1 MGDSDAHTPLIYVSS
16 AATQKFITDNERK
29 GKFNM
34 RKRAISWALTASM
47 VLSML
52 SGFIPGQKAYAADS
66 SKKTGKTVVET
77 EIDESTY
84 KALGLSTDIDKSK
97 AAVPYDKDNISTFAE
112 VNEVYVAAN
121 GNYRNKYTVRDGFD
135 RIGDF
140 KDRTTKV
147 NSSLGNLYGAYGFYD
162 LGKDNVKVEH
172 GGSGDSNISSNMGNV
187 LKKDSN
193 GFNGLYAT
201 SVAFDGGDGKTNYVA
216 ELRVHG
222 DKVFSPAGWKS
233 IKTVIDGKEYRGKID
248 VNIFKIAAD
257 GTRYSIATLTPTLNK
272 NSTYSDGLLYF
283 IRRYQQELDAMFE
296 IEKADLNGD
305 GFEDLLVYCGTYE
318 DRNINDQNIRYAI
331 VDVYYGKG
339 NGRFTKGNNISIPG
353 GLASNYE
360 SGTDGSWCDYGIGR
374 APVVT
379 LAGGDLEQDGRDEA
393 AVAVSGSVLNYNM
406 AKAGHMTVY
415 TYKDGGLVPIEGLN
429 EVSLGDTDGRK
440 QNYGMYAAN
449 CAFGR
454 FKYPG
459 SGAMVT
465 GLIVGGYYSSNSQY
479 VQREYEATQAAYRYV
494 YYDRL
499 TDNYVLS
506 DYHTRSLGTKSKE
519 IVKYHEVKSNEY
531 YRPVNAPMALAC
543 ADLKGM
549 NGNNEND
556 SVLFGAEVYA
566 FSLEDGGITGSEI
579 GSMSICTDQRNQGN
593 DKKKKDQVWIGD
605 VRVGCVDKD
614 AKGNNY
620 RQSFVC
626 VVGVHREKKLN
637 DKDDYYWLD
646 IATFSMDGGSPY
658 SSQEG
663 VVCQSNSR
671 QDMYGTFVSLCLPD
685 IDNDSVRLKYEGEYP
700 VYTNPEVYAILQASP
715 YFDDVQEVYEYV
727 NNGGTSYST
736 SKGSSNTVSANLSIS
751 VGAYVSSEIQLIGA
765 GEVEVELSYGASFE
779 YANTKTTEYEIT
791 YNAAGGGSDQVVLY
805 CLKYMY
811 YEYSIYDPIARKWEP
826 VVMPV
831 CLGPSTSII
840 DVADY
845 DKVARRSKG
854 LNEIYNNILN
864 NTAGDPATY
873 QTLGGKL
880 KYAYQ
885 SGGNNN
891 YSSVNASS
899 GADQTQT
906 ISVTDENEYSTEVFI
921 EANEK
926 LGAGGGGLGN
936 KVIVGVTSSQHA
948 GLGHTYVSSNGVTYS
963 GTVDNVPADC
973 TGFSFDWQLRVN
985 TAKLNSDSDSVFVI
999 GYDVKNVVRPARM
1012 PMGLSVVDTTR
1023 NSVSLEWSP
1032 SNDADYYEVCIVDAG
1047 GNYNSK
1053 AVVPYTVTD
1062 YEVKGL
1068 YSNRTYTFAVRALQA
1083 NGSKSLFS
1091 RPATA
1096 TTLQDSS
1103 NFHIT
1108 KNPDDTNTFAGGNA
1122 EFAANAVYYDGDG
1135 VNQSVGYNWQV
1146 NTDNGWRSVST
1157 GGSNP
1162 TLRLTDVS
1170 DEMDGN
1176 EYRCRVYYND
1186 ITLYTKT
1193 ATLTVNKADS
1203 KVMLLA
1209 HNDTENKDL
1218 SDGSVVRA
1226 SGSETTKVE
1235 NVTKERNLITVT
1247 SGVREYI
1254 LVSDGT
1260 NYMWK
1265 DSDEN
1270 YYPCNVSVKK
1280 DSDGYVD
1287 ESQTFKA
1294 SDVGGTAYGVS
1305 ESDFIADIDGNTYKL
1320 ASVNADDYA
1329 GEKVSYASDDVT
1341 YDRILAKWVSEDGS
1355 KNFYLL
1361 GNTSGSEDST
1371 VYYYVA
1377 DSESGSFTM
1386 TSKKT
1391 LNVSDTVKV
1400 VQTDLKSVYQTKTV
1414 RSETTGAEVTYTGD
1428 KITLSCQPKSLSGED
1443 VQGDVEFVITGPESR
1458 RIAGKYDRANGCYTA
1473 QWEPS
1478 GQGIY
1483 NVYVYFAGN
1492 KQYNDSISDSM
1503 AIYTSFEGKT
1513 NMNLTM
1519 QDNVRY
1525 GDSVKISLERVS
1537 YDNTGKLQDITDDSE
1552 YTVKIKNNKTGEF
1565 EDTDKYELANGVFIP
1580 KSIGM
1585 FQITASNGGDKTQK
1599 NINVGRAQL
1608 EIAAQDTEK
1617 SVNDSVREC
1626 EDAVITGLKA
1636 WDTDIMPQRDRDYE
1650 LGSYGVSGLLPG
1662 IYDIAVAYVKV
1673 GDQHSQV
1680 MNELEKNYIINL
1692 VKASYTLTGNVYTV
1706 TARPANTHG
1715 TVSIKYQ
1722 QPGNENSDGLTVD
1735 SGTRLPENST
1745 ITLAATPH
1753 KGYKV
1758 KSWSL
1763 NGKTVT
1769 DPQCGT
1775 SGGKACSDDQIQ
1787 MDKLKANMNV
1797 AVNFEP
1803 VYHKLTYKPDN
1814 EAHGTLKANYVT
1826 DGTIGKSFG
1835 SGANIHIEQ
1844 KVRLTAV
1851 PAAGYV
1857 LDHWTVTGED
1867 GVPETVLAED
1877 GVTNNTSLTYDAEEI
1892 SEDTLITAYFAEAQ
1906 NFKISVAPV
1915 TVGSDGKTT
1924 VTTGVDV
1931 TVKAQRVD
1939 GTVTIE
1945 SGEDGI
1951 YEVSRGDNVTIQV
1964 TVPSGLL
1971 LDGWSAADGQEL
1983 GTISADLRTMT
1994 VYDIASDLDYTVKYT
2009 APNRYKVTYGAD
2021 DDAAGVVDAVA
2032 AGGTDALV
2040 SGDKQLQGSDIVF
2053 TATPNEGYEIAY
2065 WEVNGEKVDAEAEG
2079 AGAQRYE
2086 LEYLGKDTKVVVYF
2100 YKQPVVSWTSG
2111 NDTEMTVR
2119 SGDFDLANGGCI
2131 AYASKDDLK
2140 FTFAVKRNYEI
2151 ADIKVNYAGEDVF
2164 SLAENSGEG
2173 KLAETADAESG
2184 TERYTFTWSAPADG
2198 FTGDVTVNAT
2208 YRKIA
2213 PSVKAEY
2220 SLKVI
2225 EKASAGEASGKTHG
2239 SISAD
2244 VSRKNLPSYIQIG
2257 DTISDATESKSA
2269 QITDIYRD
2277 SVITFKVVPD
2287 DGYNVKEWII
2297 NGHKLT
2303 SETENIKLYSD
2314 KKVNDTLKITVD
2326 GDSSDVT
2333 VMAGLELVGD
2343 VLTFG
2348 PETEGTGEVS
2358 AMITSTKLVLESGDM
2373 IGAASYVEFT
2383 AAAAEGYEV
2392 ADWLVNGISQGVAE
2406 KIFAYK
2412 VPKDTRVD
2420 VRAVF
2425 DRPVYKITWS
2435 ADGAGQIE
2443 AENVTADEV
2452 LEGNSAQIRGD
2463 RELKFTA
2470 DADQYMECTGFTVK
2484 TAEGTKDYTA
2494 EELGS
2499 NVFVV
2504 DKVASDIDVVA
2515 HFAKQELKSVIT
2527 FEANDAALGAVTAVY
2542 GLDEKAEITSGD
2554 SQVSGGDAV
2563 FTAAPAD
2570 GQMIEGWYL
2579 DPECTQAIEGT
2590 ELEQTTYEVK
2600 TIYTDVA
2607 VYVKFVEI
2615 PEYTVKVG
2623 TTGTGSAKITASSDG
2638 EELEIVSGEVK
2649 LKRHKD
2655 LTITVA
2661 PKDEYNTVEH
2671 WTVDGADVDSDELT
2685 YKLTDITKD
2694 AEIYAYIA
2702 PSLLVNVIFKN
2713 EDEVKKYDNI
2723 DISTGYVGED
2733 GDISGLKPINAENN
2747 LVRIGSGK
2755 DVRFAITPSDDYMIQ
2770 AWTVKYIRGG
2780 KVVKEES
2787 GTDFGFTNEIL
2798 LNDVTNSI
2806 EVSAELVDRVGYA
2819 IPVEG
2824 NYDRDNNLIE
2834 TAGGEST
2841 PETAYTIT
2849 ELTKIPDNVVFKND
2863 NGVVLDNMV
2872 RENGD
2877 ASVVITPAE
2886 GWRIRDIIIDE
2897 PENAENSEES
2907 ENIMSV
2913 QPVLAEDGTETGAY
2927 LVSDVNVTKNMEF
2940 KVDAVKLYSVTIADT
2955 EHGNIK
2961 VTKPDGTEVENG
2973 EMIDE
2978 KTVLTYTA
2986 TPDMYYDF
2994 DAWTEDAADQA
3005 ESTFEKALDGS
3016 ITVGAAFKARY
3027 AKVSIATVK
3036 NGTVTVTTA
3045 DGKKISNGQLVQ
3057 EGTDIICKAIP
3068 AKHCDLSAW
3077 GGDAKGKT
3085 GTTVKLTVT
3094 KNMNISAAFKFRYVK
3109 VAIGKTEN
3117 GSITIRTAEG
3127 KTVKNGASVIEGTV
3141 LICTAKAANSCKLG
3155 SWTGSFK
3162 STKTSVKVAANKNMK
3177 INARFVAKI
3186 PAQNTAGINK
3196 NIHAVV
3202 SGNKVTVVWGKVNKA
3217 DGYDI
3222 YAQKCYV
3229 KFDSKSLIKSVK
3241 GASATRVTISGI
3253 NGKSLAKSDMIKL
3266 RVKAYRLVN
3275 GKKKYIDN
3283 SVMLHIVT
3291 NSSKYTNIKKVLLP
3305 RKSYVLGV
3313 KQTIQLKP
3321 GFTKADASK
3330 MVLDGTHGA
3339 RYLYVCTNKNVAT
3352 VDAKGRIK
3360 AKAAGKCTVYV
3371 IAVNGTT
3378 QAVQIIVK

>member
-1 MGDSDAHTPLIYVSS
+1 
-16 AATQKFITDNERK
+16 
-29 GKFNM
+29 M

-162 LGKDNVKVEH
+162 LGEDNVKVEH

-429 EVSLGDTDGRK
+429 EVSLGDTDGGK

-479 VQREYEATQAAYRYV
+479 VQRDYEATQAAYRYV
-494 YYDRL
+494 YYDSL

-531 YRPVNAPMALAC
+531 YRPVNAPLALAC

-948 GLGHTYVSSNGVTYS
+948 GLGHTRVSSNGVTYS

-1023 NSVSLEWSP
+1023 KSVSLEWSP

-1265 DSDEN
+1265 DSNEN
-1270 YYPCNVSVKK
+1270 YYPCSVSVKK

-1525 GDSVKISLERVS
+1525 GDSVKMSLERVS

-1552 YTVKIKNNKTGEF
+1552 YTVKIKNNKTGKF

-1650 LGSYGVSGLLPG
+1650 LGSDGVSGLLPG
-1662 IYDIAVAYVKV
+1662 IYDIDVAYVKV

-1939 GTVTIE
+1939 GTVIIE

-2032 AGGTDALV
+2032 AGSADALV

-2079 AGAQRYE
+2079 ADAQRYE

-2111 NDTEMTVR
+2111 NDTEMTAK
-2119 SGDFDLANGGCI
+2119 SGDSDLANGGCI

-2198 FTGDVTVNAT
+2198 FTGDVTVNVT
-2208 YRKIA
+2208 YRKIT

-2383 AAAAEGYEV
+2383 ATAAEGYEV

-2406 KIFAYK
+2406 ETFAYK

-2443 AENVTADEV
+2443 AENVTSGETLDGESAD
-2452 LEGNSAQIRGD
+2452 IRGD
-2463 RELKFTA
+2463 RMLKFTA
-2470 DADQYMECTGFTVK
+2470 IPDQYMECTGFTVK

-2515 HFAKQELKSVIT
+2515 HFTKQELKSVIT
-2527 FEANDAALGAVTAVY
+2527 FEANDAALGTVTAVY

-2849 ELTKIPDNVVFKND
+2849 DLTKIPDNVVFKND

-2897 PENAENSEES
+2897 PENAENSEGS

-2961 VTKPDGTEVENG
+2961 VTKPDGTEVKNG

-3117 GSITIRTAEG
+3117 GSIKIKTAEG

-3141 LICTAKAANSCKLG
+3141 LICTAKAAKNCKLG

-3229 KFDSKSLIKSVK
+3229 NFNSKSLIKSVK
-3241 GASATRVTISGI
+3241 GASATRVTISSI
-3253 NGKSLAKSDMIKL
+3253 NGKSLAKFDTIKL
-3266 RVKAYRLVN
+3266 RVKAYKLVN

-3305 RKSYVLGV
+3305 QKSYVLGV
-3313 KQTIQLKP
+3313 KQTIKLKP
-3321 GFTKADASK
+3321 GYTKADASK
-3330 MVLDGTHGA
+3330 KVLDGTHGA
-3339 RYLYVCTNKNVAT
+3339 RYLYACTNKNVAT

>member
-1 MGDSDAHTPLIYVSS
+1 
-16 AATQKFITDNERK
+16 
-29 GKFNM
+29 M

-162 LGKDNVKVEH
+162 LGEDNVKVEH

-193 GFNGLYAT
+193 GFSGLYAT

-429 EVSLGDTDGRK
+429 EVSLGDTDGGK

-494 YYDRL
+494 YYDSL

-531 YRPVNAPMALAC
+531 YRPVNAPLALAC

-751 VGAYVSSEIQLIGA
+751 VGAYVSSGIQLIGA

-779 YANTKTTEYEIT
+779 YANTQTTEYEIT

-906 ISVTDENEYSTEVFI
+906 ISVTDENEYSTEVFL

-948 GLGHTYVSSNGVTYS
+948 GLGHTRVSSNGVTYS

-1023 NSVSLEWSP
+1023 KSVSLEWSP

-1218 SDGSVVRA
+1218 LDGSVVRA

-1265 DSDEN
+1265 DSNEN
-1270 YYPCNVSVKK
+1270 YYPCSVSVKK

-1443 VQGDVEFVITGPESR
+1443 VQGDVEFVITGPESK

-1525 GDSVKISLERVS
+1525 GDSVKMSLERVS

-1552 YTVKIKNNKTGEF
+1552 YTVKIKNNKTGKF

-1650 LGSYGVSGLLPG
+1650 LGSDGVSGLLPG
-1662 IYDIAVAYVKV
+1662 IYDIDVAYVKV

-1939 GTVTIE
+1939 GTVIIE

-1983 GTISADLRTMT
+1983 GTVSADLRTMT

-2032 AGGTDALV
+2032 AGSADALV

-2079 AGAQRYE
+2079 ADAQRYE

-2111 NDTEMTVR
+2111 NDTEMTAK
-2119 SGDFDLANGGCI
+2119 SGDSDLANGGCI

-2198 FTGDVTVNAT
+2198 FTGDVTVNVT
-2208 YRKIA
+2208 YRKIT

-2383 AAAAEGYEV
+2383 ATAAEGYEV

-2406 KIFAYK
+2406 ETFAYK

-2443 AENVTADEV
+2443 AENVTSGETLDGESAD
-2452 LEGNSAQIRGD
+2452 IRGD
-2463 RELKFTA
+2463 RMLKFTA
-2470 DADQYMECTGFTVK
+2470 IPDQYMECTGFTVK

-2849 ELTKIPDNVVFKND
+2849 DLTKIPDNVVFKND

-3117 GSITIRTAEG
+3117 GSITIKTAEG

-3141 LICTAKAANSCKLG
+3141 LICTAKAAKNCKLG

-3202 SGNKVTVVWGKVNKA
+3202 SGNKVTVVWGKVNRA

-3229 KFDSKSLIKSVK
+3229 NFDSKSLIKSVK

-3253 NGKSLAKSDMIKL
+3253 NGKSLAKLDMIKL
-3266 RVKAYRLVN
+3266 RVKAYKLVN

-3339 RYLYVCTNKNVAT
+3339 RYLYACTNKNVAT

>member
-1 MGDSDAHTPLIYVSS
+1 
-16 AATQKFITDNERK
+16 
-29 GKFNM
+29 M

-162 LGKDNVKVEH
+162 LGEDNVKVEH

-222 DKVFSPAGWKS
+222 DKAFSPAGWKS

-248 VNIFKIAAD
+248 VSIFKIAAD
-257 GTRYSIATLTPTLNK
+257 GTRSSIATLTPTLNK
-272 NSTYSDGLLYF
+272 NSTYGDGLLYF

-331 VDVYYGKG
+331 VDVYYGKR

-360 SGTDGSWCDYGIGR
+360 SGAGGSWCDYGIGR

-494 YYDRL
+494 YYDSL

-1162 TLRLTDVS
+1162 ALRLTDVS

-1265 DSDEN
+1265 DSNEN
-1270 YYPCNVSVKK
+1270 YYPCSVSVKK

-1294 SDVGGTAYGVS
+1294 SDVGGAAYGVS

-1320 ASVNADDYA
+1320 TSVNADDYA

-1443 VQGDVEFVITGPESR
+1443 VQGDVEFVITGPESK

-1503 AIYTSFEGKT
+1503 SIYTSFEGKT

-1525 GDSVKISLERVS
+1525 GDSVKMSLEKVS

-1650 LGSYGVSGLLPG
+1650 LRSYGVSGLLPG
-1662 IYDIAVAYVKV
+1662 IYDIDVAYVKV

-1906 NFKISVAPV
+1906 NFKISVSPV

-1939 GTVTIE
+1939 GTVIIE

-1983 GTISADLRTMT
+1983 GTVSADLRTMT

-2021 DDAAGVVDAVA
+2021 DDAAGVVDAVV

-2111 NDTEMTVR
+2111 NDTEMTAR
-2119 SGDFDLANGGCI
+2119 SGDSDLANGGCI

-2208 YRKIA
+2208 YRKIS

-2383 AAAAEGYEV
+2383 ATAAEGYEV

-2425 DRPVYKITWS
+2425 DRPVYRITWS

-2443 AENVTADEV
+2443 AENVTSGETLYGESAD
-2452 LEGNSAQIRGD
+2452 IRGD
-2463 RELKFTA
+2463 RMLKFTA
-2470 DADQYMECTGFTVK
+2470 IPDLYMECTGYTVK
-2484 TAEGTKDYTA
+2484 TSDGEKQYSAS
-2494 EELGS
+2494 ELNGD
-2499 NVFVV
+2499 VLVI
-2504 DKVASDIDVVA
+2504 DKVSSDTDVTA
-2515 HFAKQELKSVIT
+2515 HFAKKELKAVIT
-2527 FEANDAALGAVTAVY
+2527 FAANDPDLGTVSAVY
-2542 GLDEKAEITSGD
+2542 GADKKAIVSGD
-2554 SQVSGGDAV
+2554 SQIAGGDV
-2563 FTAAPAD
+2563 IFTAAPAE
-2570 GQMIEGWYL
+2570 GQMIEGWYKN
-2579 DPECTQAIEGT
+2579 PECTEAIEGT
-2590 ELEQTTYEVK
+2590 NQEQPEYSAHAV
-2600 TIYTDVA
+2600 YADLA

-2615 PEYTVKVG
+2615 PEYTVKLG
-2623 TTGTGSAKITASSDG
+2623 INGTGTADIEAESEGVKLDIA
-2638 EELEIVSGEVK
+2638 SGEVK
-2649 LKRHKD
+2649 VKRHAD
-2655 LTITVA
+2655 LKVTVR
-2661 PKDEYNTVEH
+2661 PRDVYNTVEY
-2671 WTVDGADVDSDELT
+2671 WIVDGEEVDKTELT
-2685 YKLTDITKD
+2685 YQIDDLTEDRSV
-2694 AEIYAYIA
+2694 YAYVS
-2702 PSLLVNVIFKN
+2702 PSLLVDVIFK
-2713 EDEVKKYDNI
+2713 DSDPVKKYDKI
-2723 DISTGYVGED
+2723 DIRAGYVAED
-2733 GDISGLKPINAENN
+2733 GDESGLKVINAENN
-2747 LVRIGSGK
+2747 SVRVGSGK
-2755 DVRFAITPSDDYMIQ
+2755 DVSFEITPGDDYMIQ
-2770 AWTVKYIRGG
+2770 SWTVRYMRGDR
-2780 KVVKEES
+2780 VVKEES
-2787 GTDFGFTNEIL
+2787 GKDFGFTNKIL
-2798 LNDVTNSI
+2798 LKNVTNSI
-2806 EVSAELVDRVGYA
+2806 EVSAELVDRKGYY
-2819 IPVEG
+2819 IPAEG
-2824 NYDRDNNLIE
+2824 YYNQANELVTNSAE
-2834 TAGGEST
+2834 GEAGSEA
-2841 PETAYTIT
+2841 AYTVS
-2849 ELTKIPDNVVFKND
+2849 ELTKQPDNVVFRAD
-2863 NGVVLDNMV
+2863 DGSVIDNMV
-2872 RENGD
+2872 RANGD
-2877 ASVVITPAE
+2877 ASVTITPE
-2886 GWRIRDIIIDE
+2886 NGWRIRGITVSDAVSGQE
-2897 PENAENSEES
+2897 
-2907 ENIMSV
+2907 ENIMTV
-2913 QPVLAEDGTETGAY
+2913 TPVRTEDGTETGAY
-2927 LVSDVNVTKNMEF
+2927 RVVSENVTENMTF
-2940 KVDAVKLYSVTIADT
+2940 TVDAVRLYTVNIADT
-2955 EHGNIK
+2955 QHGKITVIK
-2961 VTKPDGTEVENG
+2961 EDGTEVSNG
-2973 EMIDE
+2973 QTMDE
-2978 KTVLTYTA
+2978 GTLLTYTA
-2986 TPDMYYDF
+2986 VPDKYYDF
-2994 DAWTEDAADQA
+2994 DTWTYDAADQT
-3005 ESTFEKALDGS
+3005 ESTFEQALDGN

-3027 AKVSIATVK
+3027 AKVNIASVK
-3036 NGTVTVTTA
+3036 NGKITVTTA
-3045 DGKKISNGQLVQ
+3045 DGKKIANGQLVQ
-3057 EGTDIICKAIP
+3057 EGTVIVCKAVP

-3077 GGDAKGKT
+3077 GGDAKGKK
-3085 GTTVKLTVT
+3085 GGTVKLTVT
-3094 KNMNISAAFKFRYVK
+3094 KNMKISAAFKYRYVK
-3109 VAIGKTEN
+3109 IAIGKTVN
-3117 GSITIRTAEG
+3117 GTISVKTADG
-3127 KTVKNGASVIEGTV
+3127 KTVKNGSAIKEGTV
-3141 LICTAKAANSCKLG
+3141 IVCTAKAAKNCKLG
-3155 SWTGSFK
+3155 YWSGSFK
-3162 STKTSVKVAANKNMK
+3162 STKTSVRVAANNNMT
-3177 INARFVAKI
+3177 INAKFVAQI
-3186 PAQNTAGINK
+3186 PARDTAGINK
-3196 NIHAVV
+3196 NIQTAIT
-3202 SGNKVTVVWGKVNKA
+3202 NKSLTIKWGKVAGA
-3217 DGYDI
+3217 DGYDVFM
-3222 YAQKCYV
+3222 QNCSKKMDTKNPV
-3229 KFDSKSLIKSVK
+3229 KTVR
-3241 GASATRVTISGI
+3241 GASSNKTTITKMHGTALSKCGI
-3253 NGKSLAKSDMIKL
+3253 VKIQ
-3266 RVKAYRLVN
+3266 VKAYKLVN
-3275 GKKKYIDN
+3275 GKKKYIDK
-3283 SVMLHIVT
+3283 SVLLHIVL
-3291 NSSKYTNIKKVLLP
+3291 NSEKRTNIKKVTLA
-3305 RKSYVLGV
+3305 KKAYTMSV
-3313 KQTIQLKP
+3313 KRAVTLKP
-3321 GFTKADASK
+3321 VFTPANASK
-3330 MVLDGTHGA
+3330 LLLGAEHGPRA
-3339 RYLYVCTNKNVAT
+3339 FYYSTNTNVAI
-3352 VDAKGRIK
+3352 VDANGVVK
-3360 AKAAGKCTVYV
+3360 AKASGKCTIYV
-3371 IAVNGTT
+3371 ISISGVSSP
-3378 QAVQIIVK
+3378 VQITVR

>member
-1 MGDSDAHTPLIYVSS
+1 MPQIYVSS

-140 KDRTTKV
+140 KNRTTKV
-147 NSSLGNLYGAYGFYD
+147 NSNLGNLYGAYGFYD

-193 GFNGLYAT
+193 DFSGLYAT

-257 GTRYSIATLTPTLNK
+257 GTRSSIATLTPTLNK
-272 NSTYSDGLLYF
+272 NSTYGGGLLYF

-305 GFEDLLVYCGTYE
+305 GFDDLLVYCGTYE

-374 APVVT
+374 VPVVT

-393 AVAVSGSVLNYNM
+393 AVAVSGSVLNRNM

-415 TYKDGGLVPIEGLN
+415 KYKDGGLGPIEGLD
-429 EVSLGDTDGRK
+429 EVSLGDTDGKK

-479 VQREYEATQAAYRYV
+479 SQMEYEATQAAYRYV
-494 YYDRL
+494 YYDSL

-1270 YYPCNVSVKK
+1270 YYPCSVSVKK

-1294 SDVGGTAYGVS
+1294 SDVGGAAYGVS

-1320 ASVNADDYA
+1320 TSVNADDYA
-1329 GEKVSYASDDVT
+1329 GEKVSYVSDDVT

-1361 GNTSGSEDST
+1361 GNASGSEDST

-1377 DSESGSFTM
+1377 DSENGSFTM

-1428 KITLSCQPKSLSGED
+1428 KITLSCQPKTLSGED
-1443 VQGDVEFVITGPESR
+1443 VQGDVEFVITGPESK

-1525 GDSVKISLERVS
+1525 GDSVKMSLEKVS
-1537 YDNTGKLQDITDDSE
+1537 YDNTGKIQDITDDSE
-1552 YTVKIKNNKTGEF
+1552 YTVKIKNNKTGAF

-1608 EIAAQDTEK
+1608 EIAAQDTER
-1617 SVNDSVREC
+1617 SVNDSVRAC

-1662 IYDIAVAYVKV
+1662 IYDIDVAYVKV

-1787 MDKLKANMNV
+1787 MAKLKANMNV

-1844 KVRLTAV
+1844 KVRFTAV

-1906 NFKISVAPV
+1906 NFKISVLPV

-1983 GTISADLRTMT
+1983 GTVSADLRTMT

-2021 DDAAGVVDAVA
+2021 DDAAGVVDAVV
-2032 AGGTDALV
+2032 AGSADALA

-2079 AGAQRYE
+2079 TGAQRYE

-2111 NDTEMTVR
+2111 NDTEMTAK
-2119 SGDFDLANGGCI
+2119 SGDSDLANGGCI

-2225 EKASAGEASGKTHG
+2225 EKASAGEMSGKTHG

-2425 DRPVYKITWS
+2425 DRPVYRITWS
-2435 ADGAGQIE
+2435 ADGDGQIE
-2443 AENVTADEV
+2443 AENVTSGETLDGGSAD
-2452 LEGNSAQIRGD
+2452 IRGD
-2463 RELKFTA
+2463 RTLKFTA
-2470 DADQYMECTGFTVK
+2470 AADQYMECTGFTVK

-2499 NVFVV
+2499 SVFVV

-2527 FEANDAALGAVTAVY
+2527 FEANDNALGTVTAVY

-2563 FTAAPAD
+2563 FTAVPAE

-2579 DPECTQAIEGT
+2579 DPECTQAIDGT

-2671 WTVDGADVDSDELT
+2671 WTVDGADVDSAELT

-2723 DISTGYVGED
+2723 DISTGYVGEN

-2747 LVRIGSGK
+2747 SVRIGSGK

-2780 KVVKEES
+2780 KVVKEET
-2787 GTDFGFTNEIL
+2787 GADFGFTNEIL

-2806 EVSAELVDRVGYA
+2806 EVSAELVDRVGYG
-2819 IPVEG
+2819 IPAEG

-2849 ELTKIPDNVVFKND
+2849 DLTKIPDNVVFKND

-2872 RENGD
+2872 RKNGD

-2897 PENAENSEES
+2897 PENAENS

-3005 ESTFEKALDGS
+3005 ESTFEKALDES

-3094 KNMNISAAFKFRYVK
+3094 KNMNISATFKFRYVK

-3117 GSITIRTAEG
+3117 GSITIKTAEG

-3141 LICTAKAANSCKLG
+3141 LICTAKAANNCKLG

-3222 YAQKCYV
+3222 FAQECYV
-3229 KFDSKSLIKSVK
+3229 NFNSKSLIKSVK
-3241 GASATRVTISGI
+3241 GASATRVTISSI
-3253 NGKSLAKSDMIKL
+3253 NGKSLAKLDTIKL
-3266 RVKAYRLVN
+3266 RVKAYKLVN

-3305 RKSYVLGV
+3305 QKSYVLGV
-3313 KQTIQLKP
+3313 KQTIKLKP
-3321 GFTKADASK
+3321 GYTKADASK
-3330 MVLDGTHGA
+3330 KVLDGTHGA
-3339 RYLYVCTNKNVAT
+3339 RYLYVSTNKNVAT

>member
-1 MGDSDAHTPLIYVSS
+1 
-16 AATQKFITDNERK
+16 
-29 GKFNM
+29 M

-47 VLSML
+47 ALSML

-222 DKVFSPAGWKS
+222 DKEFSPAGWKS

-331 VDVYYGKG
+331 VDVYYGKR

-360 SGTDGSWCDYGIGR
+360 SGTGGSWCDYGIGR

-393 AVAVSGSVLNYNM
+393 AVAVSGSVQNRNM

-479 VQREYEATQAAYRYV
+479 LQMEYEATQAAYRYV
-494 YYDRL
+494 YYDSL

-519 IVKYHEVKSNEY
+519 IVKYHEVKNKEY

-906 ISVTDENEYSTEVFI
+906 ISVTDENEYSTEVFL

-948 GLGHTYVSSNGVTYS
+948 GLGHTRVSSNGVTYS

-1247 SGVREYI
+1247 SGVGEYI

-1270 YYPCNVSVKK
+1270 YYPCSVSVKK

-1320 ASVNADDYA
+1320 ISVNAADYA

-1377 DSESGSFTM
+1377 GSESGSFTM

-1443 VQGDVEFVITGPESR
+1443 VQGDVEFVITGPESK

-1525 GDSVKISLERVS
+1525 GDSVKMSLERVS

-1599 NINVGRAQL
+1599 NINVGMAQL

-1650 LGSYGVSGLLPG
+1650 LGSVGVSGLLPG
-1662 IYDIAVAYVKV
+1662 IYDIDVAYVKV

-1939 GTVTIE
+1939 GTVIIE

-1983 GTISADLRTMT
+1983 GTVSADLRTMT

-2032 AGGTDALV
+2032 AGSADALV

-2079 AGAQRYE
+2079 ADAQRYE

-2111 NDTEMTVR
+2111 NDTEMTAK
-2119 SGDFDLANGGCI
+2119 SGDSDLANGGCI

-2198 FTGDVTVNAT
+2198 FTGDVTVNVT
-2208 YRKIA
+2208 YRKIT

-2383 AAAAEGYEV
+2383 ATAAEGYEV

-2406 KIFAYK
+2406 ETFAYK

-2443 AENVTADEV
+2443 AENVTSGETLDGESAD
-2452 LEGNSAQIRGD
+2452 IRGD
-2463 RELKFTA
+2463 RMLKFTA
-2470 DADQYMECTGFTVK
+2470 IPDQYMECTGFTVK

-2515 HFAKQELKSVIT
+2515 HFTKQELKSVIT
-2527 FEANDAALGAVTAVY
+2527 FEANDAALGTVTAVY

-2655 LTITVA
+2655 LTITVT

-2671 WTVDGADVDSDELT
+2671 WTVDGVNVDSDELT

-2723 DISTGYVGED
+2723 DISTGYAGED

-2787 GTDFGFTNEIL
+2787 GADFGFTNEIL

-2849 ELTKIPDNVVFKND
+2849 DLTKIPDNVVFKND

-2961 VTKPDGTEVENG
+2961 VTKPDGTEVKNG

-3141 LICTAKAANSCKLG
+3141 LICTAKAANKCKLG

-3222 YAQKCYV
+3222 YAQECYV
-3229 KFDSKSLIKSVK
+3229 NFNSKSLVKSVK

-3253 NGKSLAKSDMIKL
+3253 NGKSLAKLDTIKL
-3266 RVKAYRLVN
+3266 RVKAYKLVN

-3339 RYLYVCTNKNVAT
+3339 RYLYACTNKNVAT

>member
-1 MGDSDAHTPLIYVSS
+1 
-16 AATQKFITDNERK
+16 
-29 GKFNM
+29 M

-162 LGKDNVKVEH
+162 LGEDNVKVEH

-222 DKVFSPAGWKS
+222 DKVFGPAGWKS

-248 VNIFKIAAD
+248 VSIFKIAAD
-257 GTRYSIATLTPTLNK
+257 GTRSSIATLTPTLNK
-272 NSTYSDGLLYF
+272 NSTYGDGLLYF

-331 VDVYYGKG
+331 VDVYYGKR

-360 SGTDGSWCDYGIGR
+360 SGTGGSWCDYGIGR

-494 YYDRL
+494 YYDSL

-1265 DSDEN
+1265 DSNEN
-1270 YYPCNVSVKK
+1270 YYPCSVSVKK

-1443 VQGDVEFVITGPESR
+1443 VQGDVEFVITGPESK

-1525 GDSVKISLERVS
+1525 GDSVKMSLERVS

-1650 LGSYGVSGLLPG
+1650 LGSDGVSGLLPG
-1662 IYDIAVAYVKV
+1662 IYDIDVAYVKV

-1906 NFKISVAPV
+1906 NFKISVSPV

-1983 GTISADLRTMT
+1983 GTVSADLRTMT

-2032 AGGTDALV
+2032 AGSADALV

-2079 AGAQRYE
+2079 ADAQRYE

-2111 NDTEMTVR
+2111 NDTEMTAK
-2119 SGDFDLANGGCI
+2119 SGDSDLANGGCI

-2198 FTGDVTVNAT
+2198 FTGDVTVNVT
-2208 YRKIA
+2208 YRKIT

-2383 AAAAEGYEV
+2383 ATAAEGYEV

-2406 KIFAYK
+2406 ETFAYK

-2443 AENVTADEV
+2443 AENVTSGETLDGESAD
-2452 LEGNSAQIRGD
+2452 IRGD
-2463 RELKFTA
+2463 RMLKFTA
-2470 DADQYMECTGFTVK
+2470 IPDQYMECTGFTVK

-2527 FEANDAALGAVTAVY
+2527 FEANDAALGTVTAVY

-2849 ELTKIPDNVVFKND
+2849 DLTKIPDNVVFKND

-3117 GSITIRTAEG
+3117 GSITIKTAEG

-3141 LICTAKAANSCKLG
+3141 LICTAKAAKNCKLG

-3202 SGNKVTVVWGKVNKA
+3202 SGNKVTVVWGKVNRA

-3229 KFDSKSLIKSVK
+3229 NFDSKSLIKSVK

-3253 NGKSLAKSDMIKL
+3253 NGKSLAKLDMIKL
-3266 RVKAYRLVN
+3266 RVKAYKLVN

-3339 RYLYVCTNKNVAT
+3339 RYLYACTNKNVAT

>member
-1 MGDSDAHTPLIYVSS
+1 
-16 AATQKFITDNERK
+16 
-29 GKFNM
+29 M

-162 LGKDNVKVEH
+162 LGEDNVKVEH

-222 DKVFSPAGWKS
+222 DKAFSPAGWKS

-248 VNIFKIAAD
+248 VSIFKIAAD
-257 GTRYSIATLTPTLNK
+257 GTRSSIATLTPTLNK
-272 NSTYSDGLLYF
+272 NSTYGDGLLYF

-331 VDVYYGKG
+331 VDVYYGKR

-360 SGTDGSWCDYGIGR
+360 SGAGGSWCDYGIGR

-494 YYDRL
+494 YYDSL

-1162 TLRLTDVS
+1162 ALRLTDVS

-1265 DSDEN
+1265 DSNEN
-1270 YYPCNVSVKK
+1270 YYPCSVSVKK

-1294 SDVGGTAYGVS
+1294 SDVGGAAYGVS

-1320 ASVNADDYA
+1320 TSVNADDYA

-1443 VQGDVEFVITGPESR
+1443 VQGDVEFVITGPESK

-1503 AIYTSFEGKT
+1503 SIYTSFEGKT

-1525 GDSVKISLERVS
+1525 GDSVKMSLEKVS

-1650 LGSYGVSGLLPG
+1650 LRSYGVSGLLPG
-1662 IYDIAVAYVKV
+1662 IYDIDVAYVKV

-1906 NFKISVAPV
+1906 NFKISVSPV

-1939 GTVTIE
+1939 GTVIIE

-1983 GTISADLRTMT
+1983 GTVSADLRTMT

-2032 AGGTDALV
+2032 TGSTDALV

-2111 NDTEMTVR
+2111 NDTEMTAR
-2119 SGDFDLANGGCI
+2119 SGDSDLANGGCI

-2208 YRKIA
+2208 YRKIT

-2225 EKASAGEASGKTHG
+2225 EKASAGESSGKTHG

-2435 ADGAGQIE
+2435 SDEGGQIK
-2443 AENVTADEV
+2443 AENMTADEV

-2849 ELTKIPDNVVFKND
+2849 DLTKIPDNVVFKND

-3094 KNMNISAAFKFRYVK
+3094 KNMNIRAAFKFRYVK

-3117 GSITIRTAEG
+3117 GSITIKTAEG

-3141 LICTAKAANSCKLG
+3141 LICTAKAVNNCKLG

-3222 YAQKCYV
+3222 YAQECYV
-3229 KFDSKSLIKSVK
+3229 NFNSKSLVKSVK
-3241 GASATRVTISGI
+3241 GASATRVTISSI
-3253 NGKSLAKSDMIKL
+3253 NGKSLAKLDTIKL
-3266 RVKAYRLVN
+3266 RVKAYKLVN

-3305 RKSYVLGV
+3305 QKSYVLGV
-3313 KQTIQLKP
+3313 KQTIKLKP
-3321 GFTKADASK
+3321 GYTKADASK
-3330 MVLDGTHGA
+3330 KVLDGRHGA
-3339 RYLYVCTNKNVAT
+3339 RYLYACTNKNVAT

>member
-1 MGDSDAHTPLIYVSS
+1 
-16 AATQKFITDNERK
+16 
-29 GKFNM
+29 M

-162 LGKDNVKVEH
+162 LGEDNVKVEH

-222 DKVFSPAGWKS
+222 DKAFSPAGWKS

-248 VNIFKIAAD
+248 VSIFKIAAD
-257 GTRYSIATLTPTLNK
+257 GTRSSIATLTPTLNK
-272 NSTYSDGLLYF
+272 NSTYGDGLLYF

-331 VDVYYGKG
+331 VDVYYGKR

-360 SGTDGSWCDYGIGR
+360 SGAGGSWCDYGIGR

-494 YYDRL
+494 YYDSL

-1265 DSDEN
+1265 DSNEN
-1270 YYPCNVSVKK
+1270 YYPCSVSVKK

-1294 SDVGGTAYGVS
+1294 SDVGGAAYGVS

-1320 ASVNADDYA
+1320 TSVNADDYA

-1443 VQGDVEFVITGPESR
+1443 VQGDVEFVITGPESK
-1458 RIAGKYDRANGCYTA
+1458 RITGKYDRANGCYTA

-1525 GDSVKISLERVS
+1525 GDSVKMSLERVS

-1650 LGSYGVSGLLPG
+1650 LGSDGASGLLPG
-1662 IYDIAVAYVKV
+1662 IYDIDVVYVKV

-1680 MNELEKNYIINL
+1680 MNELEKKYIINL

-1906 NFKISVAPV
+1906 NFKISVSPV

-1939 GTVTIE
+1939 GTVIIE

-1983 GTISADLRTMT
+1983 GTVSADLRTMT

-2021 DDAAGVVDAVA
+2021 DDAAGVVDAVV

-2111 NDTEMTVR
+2111 NDTEMTAR
-2119 SGDFDLANGGCI
+2119 SGDSDLANGGCI

-2208 YRKIA
+2208 YRKIS

-2406 KIFAYK
+2406 NIFAYK

-2443 AENVTADEV
+2443 AENVTSGETLYGESAD
-2452 LEGNSAQIRGD
+2452 IRGD
-2463 RELKFTA
+2463 RMLKFTA
-2470 DADQYMECTGFTVK
+2470 IPDLYMECTGYTVK
-2484 TAEGTKDYTA
+2484 TSDGEKQYSAS
-2494 EELGS
+2494 ELNGD
-2499 NVFVV
+2499 VLVI
-2504 DKVASDIDVVA
+2504 DKVSSDTDVTA
-2515 HFAKQELKSVIT
+2515 HFAKKELKAVIT
-2527 FEANDAALGAVTAVY
+2527 FAANDPDLGTVAAVY
-2542 GLDEKAEITSGD
+2542 GTDKKAIVSGD
-2554 SQVSGGDAV
+2554 SQIAGGDV
-2563 FTAAPAD
+2563 IFTAAPAE
-2570 GQMIEGWYL
+2570 GQMIEGWYKN
-2579 DPECTQAIEGT
+2579 PECTEAIEGT
-2590 ELEQTTYEVK
+2590 NQEQPEYSAHAV
-2600 TIYTDVA
+2600 YADLA

-2615 PEYTVKVG
+2615 PEYTVKLG
-2623 TTGTGSAKITASSDG
+2623 INGTGTADIEAESEGVKLDIA
-2638 EELEIVSGEVK
+2638 SGEVK
-2649 LKRHKD
+2649 VKRHAD
-2655 LTITVA
+2655 LKVTVR
-2661 PKDEYNTVEH
+2661 PRDVYNTVEY
-2671 WTVDGADVDSDELT
+2671 WIVDGEEVDKTELT
-2685 YKLTDITKD
+2685 YQIDDLTEDRSV
-2694 AEIYAYIA
+2694 YAYVS
-2702 PSLLVNVIFKN
+2702 PSLLVDVIFK
-2713 EDEVKKYDNI
+2713 DGDPVKKYDKI
-2723 DISTGYVGED
+2723 DIRAGYVAED
-2733 GDISGLKPINAENN
+2733 GDESGLKVINAENN
-2747 LVRIGSGK
+2747 SVRVGSGK
-2755 DVRFAITPSDDYMIQ
+2755 DVSFEITPGDDYMIQ
-2770 AWTVKYIRGG
+2770 SWTVRYMRGDR
-2780 KVVKEES
+2780 VVKEES
-2787 GTDFGFTNEIL
+2787 GKDFGFTNKIL
-2798 LNDVTNSI
+2798 LKNVTNSI
-2806 EVSAELVDRVGYA
+2806 EVSAELVDRKGYY
-2819 IPVEG
+2819 IPAEGYYNQANELVTNSVEG
-2824 NYDRDNNLIE
+2824 E
-2834 TAGGEST
+2834 AGSEA
-2841 PETAYTIT
+2841 AYTVS
-2849 ELTKIPDNVVFKND
+2849 ELTKQPDNIVFRAED
-2863 NGVVLDNMV
+2863 GSVIDNMV

-2877 ASVVITPAE
+2877 AGVTITPE
-2886 GWRIRDIIIDE
+2886 NGWRIRGITVSDAVSGQE
-2897 PENAENSEES
+2897 ENL
-2907 ENIMSV
+2907 MTV
-2913 QPVLAEDGTETGAY
+2913 TPVLAEDGTETGAY
-2927 LVSDVNVTKNMEF
+2927 RVVSENMTENMTF
-2940 KVDAVKLYSVTIADT
+2940 TVDAVRLYTVNIADT
-2955 EHGNIK
+2955 QHGKITVIK
-2961 VTKPDGTEVENG
+2961 EDGTEVSNG
-2973 EMIDE
+2973 QTVDE
-2978 KTVLTYTA
+2978 GTLLTYTA
-2986 TPDMYYDF
+2986 VPDKYYDF
-2994 DAWTEDAADQA
+2994 DTWTDDAADQT
-3005 ESTFEKALDGS
+3005 ESTFEQSLDGN

-3027 AKVSIATVK
+3027 AKVNIASVK
-3036 NGTVTVTTA
+3036 NGKITVKTA
-3045 DGKKISNGQLVQ
+3045 DGKKIANGQLVQ
-3057 EGTDIICKAIP
+3057 EGTVIVCKAVP
-3068 AKHCDLSAW
+3068 VKHCDLSAW
-3077 GGDAKGKT
+3077 GGDAKGKK
-3085 GTTVKLTVT
+3085 GGTVKLTVT
-3094 KNMNISAAFKFRYVK
+3094 KNMKISAAFKYRYVK
-3109 VAIGKTEN
+3109 IAIGKTVN
-3117 GSITIRTAEG
+3117 GTISVKTADG
-3127 KTVKNGASVIEGTV
+3127 KTVKNGSAIKEGTV
-3141 LICTAKAANSCKLG
+3141 IVCTAKAAKNCKLG
-3155 SWTGSFK
+3155 YWSGSFK
-3162 STKTSVKVAANKNMK
+3162 STKTSVRVAANNNMT
-3177 INARFVAKI
+3177 INAKFVAQI
-3186 PAQNTAGINK
+3186 PARDTAGINK
-3196 NIHAVV
+3196 NIQTAIT
-3202 SGNKVTVVWGKVNKA
+3202 NKSLTIKWGKVAGA
-3217 DGYDI
+3217 DGYDVFM
-3222 YAQKCYV
+3222 QNCSKKMDTKNPV
-3229 KFDSKSLIKSVK
+3229 KTVR
-3241 GASATRVTISGI
+3241 GASSNKTTITKMHGTALSKCGI
-3253 NGKSLAKSDMIKL
+3253 VKIQ
-3266 RVKAYRLVN
+3266 VKAYKLVN
-3275 GKKKYIDN
+3275 GKKKYIDK
-3283 SVMLHIVT
+3283 SVLLHIVL
-3291 NSSKYTNIKKVLLP
+3291 NSEKRTNIKKVTLA
-3305 RKSYVLGV
+3305 KKVYTMSV
-3313 KQTIQLKP
+3313 KQAVTLKP
-3321 GFTKADASK
+3321 VFTPANASK
-3330 MVLDGTHGA
+3330 LLLGAEHGPRA
-3339 RYLYVCTNKNVAT
+3339 FYYSTNTNVAI
-3352 VDAKGRIK
+3352 VDANGVVK
-3360 AKAAGKCTVYV
+3360 AKASGKCTIYV
-3371 IAVNGTT
+3371 ISISGVSSP
-3378 QAVQIIVK
+3378 VQITVR

>member
-1 MGDSDAHTPLIYVSS
+1 
-16 AATQKFITDNERK
+16 
-29 GKFNM
+29 M

-162 LGKDNVKVEH
+162 LGEDNVKVEH

-193 GFNGLYAT
+193 GFSGLYAT

-429 EVSLGDTDGRK
+429 EVSLGDTDGGK

-494 YYDRL
+494 YYDSL

-531 YRPVNAPMALAC
+531 YRPVNAPLALAC

-1265 DSDEN
+1265 DSNEN
-1270 YYPCNVSVKK
+1270 YYPCSVSVKK

-1320 ASVNADDYA
+1320 ISVNAADYA

-1443 VQGDVEFVITGPESR
+1443 VQGDVEFVITGPEIK

-1503 AIYTSFEGKT
+1503 SIYTSFEGKT

-1525 GDSVKISLERVS
+1525 GDSVKMSLERVS

-1552 YTVKIKNNKTGEF
+1552 YTVKIKNNKTGKF

-1599 NINVGRAQL
+1599 NINVGRTQL

-1636 WDTDIMPQRDRDYE
+1636 WDTDIMPQRDRDYK

-1662 IYDIAVAYVKV
+1662 IYDIDVAYVKV

-1939 GTVTIE
+1939 GTVIIE

-1983 GTISADLRTMT
+1983 GTVSADLRTMT

-2032 AGGTDALV
+2032 AGSADALV

-2079 AGAQRYE
+2079 ADAQRYE

-2111 NDTEMTVR
+2111 NDTEMTAK
-2119 SGDFDLANGGCI
+2119 SGDSDLANGGCI

-2164 SLAENSGEG
+2164 SLAEDSGEG
-2173 KLAETADAESG
+2173 KLAETADSESG

-2198 FTGDVTVNAT
+2198 FTGDVIVNAT

-2406 KIFAYK
+2406 NIFAYK

-2443 AENVTADEV
+2443 AENVTSGETLYGESAD
-2452 LEGNSAQIRGD
+2452 IRGD
-2463 RELKFTA
+2463 RMLKFTA
-2470 DADQYMECTGFTVK
+2470 IPDLYMECTGYTVK

-2527 FEANDAALGAVTAVY
+2527 FEANDTALGTVTAVY

-2849 ELTKIPDNVVFKND
+2849 DLTKIPDNVVFKND

-2961 VTKPDGTEVENG
+2961 VTKPDGTEVKNG

-3117 GSITIRTAEG
+3117 GSITIKTAEG

-3141 LICTAKAANSCKLG
+3141 LICTAKAAKNCKLG

-3202 SGNKVTVVWGKVNKA
+3202 SGNKVTVVWGKVNRA

-3229 KFDSKSLIKSVK
+3229 NFDSKSLIKSVK

-3253 NGKSLAKSDMIKL
+3253 NGKSLAKLDMIKL
-3266 RVKAYRLVN
+3266 RVKAYKLVN

-3291 NSSKYTNIKKVLLP
+3291 NSGKYTNIKKVLLP

-3339 RYLYVCTNKNVAT
+3339 RYLYACTNKNVAT

>member
-1 MGDSDAHTPLIYVSS
+1 
-16 AATQKFITDNERK
+16 
-29 GKFNM
+29 M

-121 GNYRNKYTVRDGFD
+121 GNYGNKYTVRDGFD

-140 KDRTTKV
+140 KNRTTKV

-193 GFNGLYAT
+193 DFSGLYAT

-248 VNIFKIAAD
+248 VSIFKIAAD

-272 NSTYSDGLLYF
+272 NSTYGGGLLYF

-305 GFEDLLVYCGTYE
+305 GFDDLLVYCGTYE

-374 APVVT
+374 VPVVT

-393 AVAVSGSVLNYNM
+393 AVAVSGSVLNRNM

-415 TYKDGGLVPIEGLN
+415 KYKDGGLGPIEGLD
-429 EVSLGDTDGRK
+429 EVSLGDTDGKK

-479 VQREYEATQAAYRYV
+479 SQMEYEATQAAYRYV
-494 YYDRL
+494 YYDSL

-1260 NYMWK
+1260 NYIWK

-1270 YYPCNVSVKK
+1270 YYPCSVSVKK

-1294 SDVGGTAYGVS
+1294 SDVGGAAYGVS

-1320 ASVNADDYA
+1320 TSVNADDYA

-1443 VQGDVEFVITGPESR
+1443 VQGDVEFVITGPESK

-1473 QWEPS
+1473 QWEPA

-1525 GDSVKISLERVS
+1525 GDSVKMSLERVS

-1608 EIAAQDTEK
+1608 EIAAQDTER
-1617 SVNDSVREC
+1617 SVNDSVRAC

-1662 IYDIAVAYVKV
+1662 IYDIDVAYVKV

-1787 MDKLKANMNV
+1787 MAKLKANMNV

-1906 NFKISVAPV
+1906 NFKISVSPV

-1945 SGEDGI
+1945 SGEDGRD
-1951 YEVSRGDNVTIQV
+1951 EVSRGDNVTIQV

-2021 DDAAGVVDAVA
+2021 DDAAGVVNAVV
-2032 AGGTDALV
+2032 AGSADALA

-2111 NDTEMTVR
+2111 NDTEMTAR
-2119 SGDFDLANGGCI
+2119 SGDSDLANGGCI

-2470 DADQYMECTGFTVK
+2470 IPDLYMECTGYTVK

-3094 KNMNISAAFKFRYVK
+3094 KNMNIRAAFKFRYVK

-3117 GSITIRTAEG
+3117 GSITIKTAEG

-3141 LICTAKAANSCKLG
+3141 LICTAKAANNCKLG

-3222 YAQKCYV
+3222 YAQECYV
-3229 KFDSKSLIKSVK
+3229 NFNSKSLIKSVK
-3241 GASATRVTISGI
+3241 GASATRVTISSI
-3253 NGKSLAKSDMIKL
+3253 NGKSLAKLDTIKL
-3266 RVKAYRLVN
+3266 RVKAYKLVN

-3305 RKSYVLGV
+3305 QKSYVLGV
-3313 KQTIQLKP
+3313 KQTIKLKP
-3321 GFTKADASK
+3321 GYTKADASK
-3330 MVLDGTHGA
+3330 KVLDGTHGA
-3339 RYLYVCTNKNVAT
+3339 RYLYACTNKNVAT

>member
-1 MGDSDAHTPLIYVSS
+1 
-16 AATQKFITDNERK
+16 
-29 GKFNM
+29 M

-162 LGKDNVKVEH
+162 LGEDNVKVEH

-222 DKVFSPAGWKS
+222 DKVFSPAGWKR

-494 YYDRL
+494 YYDSL

-531 YRPVNAPMALAC
+531 YRPVNAPLALAC

-579 GSMSICTDQRNQGN
+579 GSISICTDQRNQGN

-1265 DSDEN
+1265 DSNEN
-1270 YYPCNVSVKK
+1270 YYPCSVSVKK

-1287 ESQTFKA
+1287 ESQTFKV

-1443 VQGDVEFVITGPESR
+1443 VQGDVEFVITGPESK

-1525 GDSVKISLERVS
+1525 GDSVKMSLEKVS

-1636 WDTDIMPQRDRDYE
+1636 WDTDIMPQRDRDYV

-1662 IYDIAVAYVKV
+1662 IYDIDVAYVKV

-1787 MDKLKANMNV
+1787 MAKLKANMNV

-1814 EAHGTLKANYVT
+1814 EAHGRLKANYVT

-1915 TVGSDGKTT
+1915 TVGNDGKTT

-1983 GTISADLRTMT
+1983 GTISTDLRTMT

-2032 AGGTDALV
+2032 TGSADALA

-2079 AGAQRYE
+2079 AYAQRYE

-2111 NDTEMTVR
+2111 NDTKMTAK
-2119 SGDFDLANGGCI
+2119 SGDSDLANGGCI

-2225 EKASAGEASGKTHG
+2225 EKDSAGEASGKTHG

-2348 PETEGTGEVS
+2348 PETEETGEVS

-2373 IGAASYVEFT
+2373 IGATSYVEFT

-2425 DRPVYKITWS
+2425 DRPVYRITWS
-2435 ADGAGQIE
+2435 ADGDGQIE
-2443 AENVTADEV
+2443 AENVTSGETLDGGSAD
-2452 LEGNSAQIRGD
+2452 IRGD
-2463 RELKFTA
+2463 RTLKFTA
-2470 DADQYMECTGFTVK
+2470 IPDQYMECTGYTVR
-2484 TAEGTKDYTA
+2484 TSEGERQYSA
-2494 EELGS
+2494 SELEGD
-2499 NVFVV
+2499 VLVI
-2504 DKVASDIDVVA
+2504 DKVSSDTDVTA
-2515 HFAKQELKSVIT
+2515 HFAKKELKAVIT
-2527 FEANDAALGAVTAVY
+2527 FAANDPDLGTVAAVY
-2542 GLDEKAEITSGD
+2542 GTDKKAIVSGD
-2554 SQVSGGDAV
+2554 SQIAGGDV
-2563 FTAAPAD
+2563 IFTAAPAE
-2570 GQMIEGWYL
+2570 GQMIEGWYKN
-2579 DPECTQAIEGT
+2579 PECTEAIEGT
-2590 ELEQTTYEVK
+2590 NQEQPEYSAHAV
-2600 TIYTDVA
+2600 YSDLA

-2615 PEYTVKVG
+2615 PEYTVKLG
-2623 TTGTGSAKITASSDG
+2623 INGTGTADIEAESEGVKLDIA
-2638 EELEIVSGEVK
+2638 SGEVK
-2649 LKRHKD
+2649 VKRHAD
-2655 LTITVA
+2655 LKVTVR
-2661 PKDEYNTVEH
+2661 PRDVYNTVEY
-2671 WTVDGADVDSDELT
+2671 WIVDGEEVDKTELT
-2685 YKLTDITKD
+2685 YQIDDLTEDRSV
-2694 AEIYAYIA
+2694 YAYVS
-2702 PSLLVNVIFKN
+2702 PSLLVDVIFK
-2713 EDEVKKYDNI
+2713 DSDPVKKYDKI
-2723 DISTGYVGED
+2723 DIRAGYVAED
-2733 GDISGLKPINAENN
+2733 GDESGLKVINAENN
-2747 LVRIGSGK
+2747 SVRVGSGK
-2755 DVRFAITPSDDYMIQ
+2755 DVSFEITPGDDYMIQ
-2770 AWTVKYIRGG
+2770 SWTVRYLRGDRI
-2780 KVVKEES
+2780 VKEES
-2787 GTDFGFTNEIL
+2787 GKDFGFTNKIL
-2798 LNDVTNSI
+2798 LKNVTNSI
-2806 EVSAELVDRVGYA
+2806 EVSAELVDRKGYY
-2819 IPVEG
+2819 IPAEGYYNQANELVTNSVEG
-2824 NYDRDNNLIE
+2824 E
-2834 TAGGEST
+2834 TGSEA
-2841 PETAYTIT
+2841 AYTVS
-2849 ELTKIPDNVVFKND
+2849 ELIKQPDNVVFRAED
-2863 NGVVLDNMV
+2863 GSVIDNMV
-2872 RENGD
+2872 RANGD
-2877 ASVVITPAE
+2877 AGVTITPE
-2886 GWRIRDIIIDE
+2886 NGWRIRGITVSDAVSGQE
-2897 PENAENSEES
+2897 ENL
-2907 ENIMSV
+2907 MTV
-2913 QPVLAEDGTETGAY
+2913 TPVLAEDGTETGAY
-2927 LVSDVNVTKNMEF
+2927 RVVSENVTENMTF
-2940 KVDAVKLYSVTIADT
+2940 TVDAVRLYTVNIADT
-2955 EHGNIK
+2955 QHGKITVIK
-2961 VTKPDGTEVENG
+2961 EDGTEVSNG
-2973 EMIDE
+2973 QIVDE
-2978 KTVLTYTA
+2978 GTLLTYTA
-2986 TPDMYYDF
+2986 VPDKYYDF
-2994 DAWTEDAADQA
+2994 DTWTDDAADQT
-3005 ESTFEKALDGS
+3005 ESTFEQALDGN

-3027 AKVSIATVK
+3027 AKVNIASVK
-3036 NGTVTVTTA
+3036 NGKITVTTA
-3045 DGKKISNGQLVQ
+3045 DGEKIANGQLVQ
-3057 EGTDIICKAIP
+3057 EGTVIVCKAVP

-3077 GGDAKGKT
+3077 GGDAKGKK
-3085 GTTVKLTVT
+3085 GQTVKLKVT
-3094 KNMNISAAFKFRYVK
+3094 RAVSVSAAFKFRYVK
-3109 VAIGKTEN
+3109 VAIGKTVNGTISVKTSDGKTLRN
-3117 GSITIRTAEG
+3117 GSS
-3127 KTVKNGASVIEGTV
+3127 VKEGTV
-3141 LICTAKAANSCKLG
+3141 LVCTAKAAKNCKLG
-3155 SWTGSFK
+3155 TWSGSFTSK
-3162 STKTSVKVAANKNMK
+3162 KTSVKVAANKNMK
-3177 INARFVAKI
+3177 ISAKFVAKI

-3196 NIHAVV
+3196 NIQAA
-3202 SGNKVTVVWGKVNKA
+3202 STNKSLTIKWGKVAGA

-3222 YAQKCYV
+3222 FMQRCYLKLDTKNPV
-3229 KFDSKSLIKSVK
+3229 KVVK
-3241 GASATRVTISGI
+3241 GGSNTKAVVTKIHGTNLSKYDI
-3253 NGKSLAKSDMIKL
+3253 VKTQ
-3266 RVKAYRLVN
+3266 VKAYKIVN
-3275 GKKKYIDN
+3275 GKKKYIDTSVLLHNVLN
-3283 SVMLHIVT
+3283 SG
-3291 NSSKYTNIKKVLLP
+3291 KYTNVKTVTLAKKAYTM
-3305 RKSYVLGV
+3305 SV
-3313 KQTIQLKP
+3313 KQAVKLKP
-3321 GFTKADASK
+3321 AYKPATASK
-3330 MVLDGTHGA
+3330 KLLGADHGP
-3339 RYLYVCTNKNVAT
+3339 RVFYYSTNTNVAT
-3352 VDAKGRIK
+3352 VGANGIIR
-3360 AKAAGKCTVYV
+3360 AKASGKCTIYV
-3371 IAVNGTT
+3371 ISISGVTVP
-3378 QAVQIIVK
+3378 VQVTVR

>member
-1 MGDSDAHTPLIYVSS
+1 
-16 AATQKFITDNERK
+16 
-29 GKFNM
+29 M

-162 LGKDNVKVEH
+162 LGEDNVKVEH

-193 GFNGLYAT
+193 GFSGLYAT

-429 EVSLGDTDGRK
+429 EVSLGDTDGGK

-494 YYDRL
+494 YYDSL

-531 YRPVNAPMALAC
+531 YRPVNAPLALAC

-1265 DSDEN
+1265 DSNEN
-1270 YYPCNVSVKK
+1270 YYPCSVSVKK

-1294 SDVGGTAYGVS
+1294 SDVGGAAYGVS

-1320 ASVNADDYA
+1320 TSVNADDYA

-1443 VQGDVEFVITGPESR
+1443 VQGDVEFVITGPESK

-1503 AIYTSFEGKT
+1503 SIYTSFEGKT

-1525 GDSVKISLERVS
+1525 GDSVKMSLERVS

-1650 LGSYGVSGLLPG
+1650 LGSDGASGLLPG
-1662 IYDIAVAYVKV
+1662 IYDIDVVYVKV

-1680 MNELEKNYIINL
+1680 MNELEKKYIINL

-1906 NFKISVAPV
+1906 NFKISVSPV

-1939 GTVTIE
+1939 GTVIIE

-1983 GTISADLRTMT
+1983 GTVSADLRTMT

-2032 AGGTDALV
+2032 NGSTDALV

-2111 NDTEMTVR
+2111 NDTEMTAR
-2119 SGDFDLANGGCI
+2119 SGDSDLTNGGCI

-2164 SLAENSGEG
+2164 SLAEDSGEG
-2173 KLAETADAESG
+2173 KLAETADSESG

-2208 YRKIA
+2208 YRKIS

-2406 KIFAYK
+2406 NIFAYK

-2443 AENVTADEV
+2443 AENVTSGETLYGESAD
-2452 LEGNSAQIRGD
+2452 IRGD
-2463 RELKFTA
+2463 RMLKFTA
-2470 DADQYMECTGFTVK
+2470 IPDLYMECTGYTVK
-2484 TAEGTKDYTA
+2484 TSDGEKQYSAS
-2494 EELGS
+2494 ELNGD
-2499 NVFVV
+2499 VLVI
-2504 DKVASDIDVVA
+2504 DKVSSDTDVTA
-2515 HFAKQELKSVIT
+2515 HFAKKELKAVIT
-2527 FEANDAALGAVTAVY
+2527 FAANDPDLGTVAAVY
-2542 GLDEKAEITSGD
+2542 GTDKKAIVSGD
-2554 SQVSGGDAV
+2554 SQIAGGDV
-2563 FTAAPAD
+2563 IFTAAPAE
-2570 GQMIEGWYL
+2570 GQMIEGWYKN
-2579 DPECTQAIEGT
+2579 PECTEAIEGT
-2590 ELEQTTYEVK
+2590 NQEQPEYSAHAV
-2600 TIYTDVA
+2600 YADLA

-2615 PEYTVKVG
+2615 PEYTVKLG
-2623 TTGTGSAKITASSDG
+2623 INGTGTADIEAESEGVKLDIA
-2638 EELEIVSGEVK
+2638 SGEVK
-2649 LKRHKD
+2649 VKRHAD
-2655 LTITVA
+2655 LKVTVR
-2661 PKDEYNTVEH
+2661 PRDVYNTVEY
-2671 WTVDGADVDSDELT
+2671 WIVDGEEVDKTELT
-2685 YKLTDITKD
+2685 YQIDDLTEDRSV
-2694 AEIYAYIA
+2694 YAYVS
-2702 PSLLVNVIFKN
+2702 PSLLVDVIFK
-2713 EDEVKKYDNI
+2713 DGDPVKKYDKI
-2723 DISTGYVGED
+2723 DIRAGYVAED
-2733 GDISGLKPINAENN
+2733 GDESGLKVINAENN
-2747 LVRIGSGK
+2747 SVRVGSGK
-2755 DVRFAITPSDDYMIQ
+2755 DVSFEITPGDDYMIQ
-2770 AWTVKYIRGG
+2770 SWTVRYMRGDR
-2780 KVVKEES
+2780 VVKEES
-2787 GTDFGFTNEIL
+2787 GKDFGFTNKIL
-2798 LNDVTNSI
+2798 LKNVTNSI
-2806 EVSAELVDRVGYA
+2806 EVSAELVDRKGYY
-2819 IPVEG
+2819 IPAEGYYNQANELVTNSVEG
-2824 NYDRDNNLIE
+2824 E
-2834 TAGGEST
+2834 AGSEA
-2841 PETAYTIT
+2841 AYTVS
-2849 ELTKIPDNVVFKND
+2849 ELTKQPDNIVFRAED
-2863 NGVVLDNMV
+2863 GSVIDNMV

-2877 ASVVITPAE
+2877 AGVTITPE
-2886 GWRIRDIIIDE
+2886 NGWRIRGITVSDAVSGQE
-2897 PENAENSEES
+2897 ENL
-2907 ENIMSV
+2907 MTV
-2913 QPVLAEDGTETGAY
+2913 TPVLAEDGTETGAY
-2927 LVSDVNVTKNMEF
+2927 RVVSENMTENMTF
-2940 KVDAVKLYSVTIADT
+2940 TVDAVRLYTVNIADT
-2955 EHGNIK
+2955 QHGKITVIK
-2961 VTKPDGTEVENG
+2961 EDGTEVSNG
-2973 EMIDE
+2973 QTVDE
-2978 KTVLTYTA
+2978 GTLLTYTA
-2986 TPDMYYDF
+2986 VPDKYYDF
-2994 DAWTEDAADQA
+2994 DTWTDDAADQT
-3005 ESTFEKALDGS
+3005 ESTFEQSLDGN

-3027 AKVSIATVK
+3027 AKVNIASVK
-3036 NGTVTVTTA
+3036 NGKITVKTA
-3045 DGKKISNGQLVQ
+3045 DGKKIANGQLVQ
-3057 EGTDIICKAIP
+3057 EGTVIVCKAVP
-3068 AKHCDLSAW
+3068 VKHCDLSAW
-3077 GGDAKGKT
+3077 GGDAKGKK
-3085 GTTVKLTVT
+3085 GGTVKLTVT
-3094 KNMNISAAFKFRYVK
+3094 KNMKISAAFKYRYVK
-3109 VAIGKTEN
+3109 IAIGKTVN
-3117 GSITIRTAEG
+3117 GTISVKTADG
-3127 KTVKNGASVIEGTV
+3127 KTVKNGSAIKEGTV
-3141 LICTAKAANSCKLG
+3141 IVCTAKAAKNCKLG
-3155 SWTGSFK
+3155 YWSGSFK
-3162 STKTSVKVAANKNMK
+3162 STKTSVRVAANNNMT
-3177 INARFVAKI
+3177 INAKFVAQI
-3186 PAQNTAGINK
+3186 PARDTAGINK
-3196 NIHAVV
+3196 NIQTAIT
-3202 SGNKVTVVWGKVNKA
+3202 NKSLTIKWGKVAGA
-3217 DGYDI
+3217 DGYDVFM
-3222 YAQKCYV
+3222 QNCSKKMDTKNPV
-3229 KFDSKSLIKSVK
+3229 KTVR
-3241 GASATRVTISGI
+3241 GASSNKTTITKMHGTALSKCGI
-3253 NGKSLAKSDMIKL
+3253 VKIQ
-3266 RVKAYRLVN
+3266 VKAYKLVN
-3275 GKKKYIDN
+3275 GKKKYIDK
-3283 SVMLHIVT
+3283 SVLLHIVL
-3291 NSSKYTNIKKVLLP
+3291 NSEKRTNIKKVTLA
-3305 RKSYVLGV
+3305 KKVYTMSV
-3313 KQTIQLKP
+3313 KQAVTLKP
-3321 GFTKADASK
+3321 VFTPANASK
-3330 MVLDGTHGA
+3330 LLLGAEHGPRA
-3339 RYLYVCTNKNVAT
+3339 FYYSTNTNVAI
-3352 VDAKGRIK
+3352 VDANGVVK
-3360 AKAAGKCTVYV
+3360 AKASGKCTIYV
-3371 IAVNGTT
+3371 ISISGVSSP
-3378 QAVQIIVK
+3378 VQITVR

>member
-1 MGDSDAHTPLIYVSS
+1 
-16 AATQKFITDNERK
+16 
-29 GKFNM
+29 M

-162 LGKDNVKVEH
+162 LGEDNVKVEH

-222 DKVFSPAGWKS
+222 DKVFGPAGWKS

-360 SGTDGSWCDYGIGR
+360 SGAGGSWCDYGIGR

-494 YYDRL
+494 YYDSL

-1265 DSDEN
+1265 DSNEN
-1270 YYPCNVSVKK
+1270 YYPCSVSVKK

-1294 SDVGGTAYGVS
+1294 SDVGGAAYGVS

-1320 ASVNADDYA
+1320 TSVNADDYA

-1443 VQGDVEFVITGPESR
+1443 VQGDVEFVITGPESK

-1503 AIYTSFEGKT
+1503 SIYTSFEGKT

-1525 GDSVKISLERVS
+1525 GDSVKMSLEKVS

-1650 LGSYGVSGLLPG
+1650 LRSYGVSGLLPG
-1662 IYDIAVAYVKV
+1662 IYDIDVAYVKV

-1715 TVSIKYQ
+1715 AVSIKYQ

-1906 NFKISVAPV
+1906 NFKISVSPV

-1939 GTVTIE
+1939 GTVIIE

-1983 GTISADLRTMT
+1983 GTVSADLRTMT

-2032 AGGTDALV
+2032 TGSTDALV

-2111 NDTEMTVR
+2111 NDTEMTAR
-2119 SGDFDLANGGCI
+2119 SGDSDLANGGCI

-2208 YRKIA
+2208 YRKIS

-2383 AAAAEGYEV
+2383 ATAAEGYEV

-2425 DRPVYKITWS
+2425 DRPVYRITWS

-2443 AENVTADEV
+2443 AENVTSGETLYGESAD
-2452 LEGNSAQIRGD
+2452 IRGD
-2463 RELKFTA
+2463 RMLKFTA
-2470 DADQYMECTGFTVK
+2470 IPDLYMECTGYTVK
-2484 TAEGTKDYTA
+2484 TSDGEKQYSAS
-2494 EELGS
+2494 ELNGD
-2499 NVFVV
+2499 VLVI
-2504 DKVASDIDVVA
+2504 DKVSSDTDVTA
-2515 HFAKQELKSVIT
+2515 HFAKKELKAVIT
-2527 FEANDAALGAVTAVY
+2527 FAANDPDLGTVSAVY
-2542 GLDEKAEITSGD
+2542 GADKKAIVSGD
-2554 SQVSGGDAV
+2554 SQIAGGDV
-2563 FTAAPAD
+2563 IFTAAPAE
-2570 GQMIEGWYL
+2570 GQMIEGWYKN
-2579 DPECTQAIEGT
+2579 PECTEAIEGT
-2590 ELEQTTYEVK
+2590 NQEQPEYSAHAV
-2600 TIYTDVA
+2600 YADLA

-2615 PEYTVKVG
+2615 PEYTVKLG
-2623 TTGTGSAKITASSDG
+2623 INGTGTADIEAESEGVKLDIA
-2638 EELEIVSGEVK
+2638 SGEVK
-2649 LKRHKD
+2649 VKRHAD
-2655 LTITVA
+2655 LKVTVR
-2661 PKDEYNTVEH
+2661 PRDVYNTVEY
-2671 WTVDGADVDSDELT
+2671 WIVDGEEVDKTELT
-2685 YKLTDITKD
+2685 YQIDDLTEDRSV
-2694 AEIYAYIA
+2694 YAYVS
-2702 PSLLVNVIFKN
+2702 PSLLVDVIFK
-2713 EDEVKKYDNI
+2713 DSDPVKKYDKI
-2723 DISTGYVGED
+2723 DIRAGYVAED
-2733 GDISGLKPINAENN
+2733 GDESGLKVINAENN
-2747 LVRIGSGK
+2747 SVRVGSGK
-2755 DVRFAITPSDDYMIQ
+2755 DVSFEITPGDDYMIQ
-2770 AWTVKYIRGG
+2770 SWTVRYMRGDR
-2780 KVVKEES
+2780 VVKEES
-2787 GTDFGFTNEIL
+2787 GKDFGFTNKIL
-2798 LNDVTNSI
+2798 LKNVTNSI
-2806 EVSAELVDRVGYA
+2806 EVSAELVDRKGYY
-2819 IPVEG
+2819 IPAEG
-2824 NYDRDNNLIE
+2824 YYNQANELVTNSAE
-2834 TAGGEST
+2834 GEAGSEA
-2841 PETAYTIT
+2841 AYTVS
-2849 ELTKIPDNVVFKND
+2849 ELTKQPDNVVFRAD
-2863 NGVVLDNMV
+2863 DGSVIDNMV

-2877 ASVVITPAE
+2877 AGVTITPE
-2886 GWRIRDIIIDE
+2886 NGWRIRGITVSDAVSGQE
-2897 PENAENSEES
+2897 ENL
-2907 ENIMSV
+2907 MTV
-2913 QPVLAEDGTETGAY
+2913 TPVLAEDGTETGAY
-2927 LVSDVNVTKNMEF
+2927 RVVSENVTENMTF
-2940 KVDAVKLYSVTIADT
+2940 TVDAVRLYTVNIADT
-2955 EHGNIK
+2955 QHGKITVIK
-2961 VTKPDGTEVENG
+2961 EDGTEVSNG
-2973 EMIDE
+2973 QTVDE
-2978 KTVLTYTA
+2978 GTLLTYTA
-2986 TPDMYYDF
+2986 VPDKYYDF
-2994 DAWTEDAADQA
+2994 DTWTDDAADQT
-3005 ESTFEKALDGS
+3005 ESTFEQALDGN

-3027 AKVSIATVK
+3027 AKVNIASVK
-3036 NGTVTVTTA
+3036 NGKITVTTA
-3045 DGKKISNGQLVQ
+3045 DGKKIANGQLVQ
-3057 EGTDIICKAIP
+3057 EGTVIVCKAVP

-3077 GGDAKGKT
+3077 GGDAKGKK
-3085 GTTVKLTVT
+3085 GGTVKLTVT
-3094 KNMNISAAFKFRYVK
+3094 KNMKISAAFKYRYVK
-3109 VAIGKTEN
+3109 IAIGKTVN
-3117 GSITIRTAEG
+3117 GTISVKTADG
-3127 KTVKNGASVIEGTV
+3127 KTVKNGSAIKEGTV
-3141 LICTAKAANSCKLG
+3141 IVCTAKAAKNCKLG
-3155 SWTGSFK
+3155 YWSGSFK
-3162 STKTSVKVAANKNMK
+3162 STKTSVRVAANNNMT
-3177 INARFVAKI
+3177 INAKFVAQI
-3186 PAQNTAGINK
+3186 PARDTAGINK
-3196 NIHAVV
+3196 NIQTAIT
-3202 SGNKVTVVWGKVNKA
+3202 NKSLTIKWGKVAGAN
-3217 DGYDI
+3217 GYDVFM
-3222 YAQKCYV
+3222 QNCSKKMDTKNPV
-3229 KFDSKSLIKSVK
+3229 KTVR
-3241 GASATRVTISGI
+3241 GASSNKTTITKMHGTALSKCGI
-3253 NGKSLAKSDMIKL
+3253 VKIQ
-3266 RVKAYRLVN
+3266 VKAYKLVN
-3275 GKKKYIDN
+3275 GKKKYIDK
-3283 SVMLHIVT
+3283 SVLLHIVL
-3291 NSSKYTNIKKVLLP
+3291 NSEKRTNIKKVTLA
-3305 RKSYVLGV
+3305 KKAYTMSV
-3313 KQTIQLKP
+3313 KRAVTLKP
-3321 GFTKADASK
+3321 VFTPANASK
-3330 MVLDGTHGA
+3330 LLLGAEHGPRA
-3339 RYLYVCTNKNVAT
+3339 FYYSTNTNVAI
-3352 VDAKGRIK
+3352 VDANGVVK
-3360 AKAAGKCTVYV
+3360 AKASGKCTIYV
-3371 IAVNGTT
+3371 ISISGVSSP
-3378 QAVQIIVK
+3378 VQITVR

>member
-1 MGDSDAHTPLIYVSS
+1 
-16 AATQKFITDNERK
+16 
-29 GKFNM
+29 M

-162 LGKDNVKVEH
+162 LGEDNVKVEH

-193 GFNGLYAT
+193 GFSGLYAT

-429 EVSLGDTDGRK
+429 EVSLGDTDGGK

-494 YYDRL
+494 YYDSL

-531 YRPVNAPMALAC
+531 YRPVNAPLALAC

-1265 DSDEN
+1265 DSNEN
-1270 YYPCNVSVKK
+1270 YYPCSVSVKK

-1320 ASVNADDYA
+1320 ISVNAADYA

-1443 VQGDVEFVITGPESR
+1443 VQGDVEFVITGPEIK

-1503 AIYTSFEGKT
+1503 SIYTSFEGKT

-1525 GDSVKISLERVS
+1525 GDSVKMSLERVS

-1552 YTVKIKNNKTGEF
+1552 YTVKIKNNKTGKF

-1599 NINVGRAQL
+1599 NINVGRTQL

-1636 WDTDIMPQRDRDYE
+1636 WDTDIMPQRDRDYK

-1662 IYDIAVAYVKV
+1662 IYDIDVAYVKV

-1939 GTVTIE
+1939 GTVIIE

-1983 GTISADLRTMT
+1983 GTVSADLRTMT

-2032 AGGTDALV
+2032 AGSADALV

-2079 AGAQRYE
+2079 ADAQRYE

-2111 NDTEMTVR
+2111 NDTEMTAK
-2119 SGDFDLANGGCI
+2119 SGDSDLANGGCI

-2198 FTGDVTVNAT
+2198 FTGDVTVNVT
-2208 YRKIA
+2208 YRKIT

-2383 AAAAEGYEV
+2383 ATAAEGYEV

-2406 KIFAYK
+2406 ETFAYK

-2443 AENVTADEV
+2443 AENVTSGETLDGESAD
-2452 LEGNSAQIRGD
+2452 IRGD
-2463 RELKFTA
+2463 RMLKFTA
-2470 DADQYMECTGFTVK
+2470 IPDQYMECTGFTVK

-2527 FEANDAALGAVTAVY
+2527 FEANDAALGTVTAVY

-2849 ELTKIPDNVVFKND
+2849 DLTKIPDNVVFKND

-2986 TPDMYYDF
+2986 TPDMYYGF

-3117 GSITIRTAEG
+3117 GSITIKTAEG

-3141 LICTAKAANSCKLG
+3141 LICTAKAAKNCKLG

-3202 SGNKVTVVWGKVNKA
+3202 SGNKVTVVWGKVNRA

-3229 KFDSKSLIKSVK
+3229 NFDSKSLIKSVK

-3253 NGKSLAKSDMIKL
+3253 NGKSLAKLDMIKL
-3266 RVKAYRLVN
+3266 RVKAYKLVN

-3291 NSSKYTNIKKVLLP
+3291 NSGKYTNIKKVLLP

-3339 RYLYVCTNKNVAT
+3339 RYLYACTNKNVAT

>member
-1 MGDSDAHTPLIYVSS
+1 
-16 AATQKFITDNERK
+16 
-29 GKFNM
+29 M

-162 LGKDNVKVEH
+162 LGEDNVKVEH

-222 DKVFSPAGWKS
+222 DKVFGPAGWKS

-248 VNIFKIAAD
+248 VNISKIAAD

-283 IRRYQQELDAMFE
+283 IRRYQQELDALFE

-360 SGTDGSWCDYGIGR
+360 SGAGGSWCDYGIGR

-393 AVAVSGSVLNYNM
+393 AVAVSGSVQNRNM

-429 EVSLGDTDGRK
+429 EVSLGDTDGKK

-479 VQREYEATQAAYRYV
+479 LQMEYEATQAAYRYV
-494 YYDRL
+494 YYDSL

-519 IVKYHEVKSNEY
+519 IVKYHEVKNKEY
-531 YRPVNAPMALAC
+531 YRPVNAPLALAC

-736 SKGSSNTVSANLSIS
+736 SKGSSNTVSTNLSIS

-880 KYAYQ
+880 KYTYQ

-906 ISVTDENEYSTEVFI
+906 ISVTDENEYSTEVFL

-948 GLGHTYVSSNGVTYS
+948 GLGYTRVSSNGVTYS

-1209 HNDTENKDL
+1209 HNDTQNKDL

-1247 SGVREYI
+1247 SGVMEYI

-1270 YYPCNVSVKK
+1270 YYPCSVSVKK

-1320 ASVNADDYA
+1320 ISVNAADYA

-1377 DSESGSFTM
+1377 GSESGSFTM

-1443 VQGDVEFVITGPESR
+1443 VQGDVEFVITGPESK

-1525 GDSVKISLERVS
+1525 GDSVKMSLERVS

-1787 MDKLKANMNV
+1787 MAKLKANMNV

-1906 NFKISVAPV
+1906 NFKISVSPV

-1939 GTVTIE
+1939 GTVIIE

-1983 GTISADLRTMT
+1983 GTVSADLRTMT

-2021 DDAAGVVDAVA
+2021 DDAAGVVDAVV

-2111 NDTEMTVR
+2111 NDTEMTAK
-2119 SGDFDLANGGCI
+2119 SGDSDLANGGCI

-2140 FTFAVKRNYEI
+2140 FTFAAKRNYEI

-2208 YRKIA
+2208 YRKIS

-2257 DTISDATESKSA
+2257 DAISDATESKSA

-2383 AAAAEGYEV
+2383 ATAAEGYEV

-2443 AENVTADEV
+2443 AENVTSGETLYGESAD
-2452 LEGNSAQIRGD
+2452 IRGD
-2463 RELKFTA
+2463 RMLKFTA
-2470 DADQYMECTGFTVK
+2470 IPDLYMECTGYTVK
-2484 TAEGTKDYTA
+2484 TSDGEKQYSAS
-2494 EELGS
+2494 ELNGD
-2499 NVFVV
+2499 VLVI
-2504 DKVASDIDVVA
+2504 DKVSSDTDVTA
-2515 HFAKQELKSVIT
+2515 HFAKKELKAVIT
-2527 FEANDAALGAVTAVY
+2527 FAANDPALGTVAAVY
-2542 GLDEKAEITSGD
+2542 GADKKAIVSGD
-2554 SQVSGGDAV
+2554 SQIAGGDV
-2563 FTAAPAD
+2563 IFTAAPAE
-2570 GQMIEGWYL
+2570 GQMIEGWYKN
-2579 DPECTQAIEGT
+2579 PECTEAIEGT
-2590 ELEQTTYEVK
+2590 NQEQPEYSAHAV
-2600 TIYTDVA
+2600 YADLA

-2615 PEYTVKVG
+2615 PEYTVKLG
-2623 TTGTGSAKITASSDG
+2623 INGTGTADIEAESEGVKLDIA
-2638 EELEIVSGEVK
+2638 SGEVK
-2649 LKRHKD
+2649 VKRHAD
-2655 LTITVA
+2655 LKVTVR
-2661 PKDEYNTVEH
+2661 PRDVYNTVEY
-2671 WTVDGADVDSDELT
+2671 WIVDGEEVDKTELT
-2685 YKLTDITKD
+2685 YQIDDLTEDRSV
-2694 AEIYAYIA
+2694 YAYVS
-2702 PSLLVNVIFKN
+2702 PSLLVDVIFK
-2713 EDEVKKYDNI
+2713 DSDPVKKYDKI
-2723 DISTGYVGED
+2723 DIRAGYVAED
-2733 GDISGLKPINAENN
+2733 GDESGLKVINAENN
-2747 LVRIGSGK
+2747 SVRVGSGK
-2755 DVRFAITPSDDYMIQ
+2755 DVSFEITPGDDYMIQ
-2770 AWTVKYIRGG
+2770 SWTVRYMRGDRI
-2780 KVVKEES
+2780 VKEES
-2787 GTDFGFTNEIL
+2787 GKDFGFTNKIL
-2798 LNDVTNSI
+2798 LKNVTNSI
-2806 EVSAELVDRVGYA
+2806 EVSAELVDKKGYY
-2819 IPVEG
+2819 IPAEGYYNQANELVTNSVEG
-2824 NYDRDNNLIE
+2824 E
-2834 TAGGEST
+2834 AGSEA
-2841 PETAYTIT
+2841 AYTVS
-2849 ELTKIPDNVVFKND
+2849 ELTKQPDNVVFRAED
-2863 NGVVLDNMV
+2863 GSVIDNMV
-2872 RENGD
+2872 RANGD
-2877 ASVVITPAE
+2877 ASVTITPE
-2886 GWRIRDIIIDE
+2886 NGWRIRGITVSDAISGQE
-2897 PENAENSEES
+2897 
-2907 ENIMSV
+2907 ENIMTV
-2913 QPVLAEDGTETGAY
+2913 TPVRAEDGTETGAY
-2927 LVSDVNVTKNMEF
+2927 RVVSENVTENMTF
-2940 KVDAVKLYSVTIADT
+2940 TVDAVRLYTVNIADT
-2955 EHGNIK
+2955 QHGKITVIK
-2961 VTKPDGTEVENG
+2961 EDGTEVSNG
-2973 EMIDE
+2973 QTMDE
-2978 KTVLTYTA
+2978 GTLLTYTA
-2986 TPDMYYDF
+2986 VPDKYYDF
-2994 DAWTEDAADQA
+2994 DTWTDDAADQT
-3005 ESTFEKALDGS
+3005 ESTFEQALDGN

-3027 AKVSIATVK
+3027 AKVNIASVK
-3036 NGTVTVTTA
+3036 NGKITVTTA
-3045 DGKKISNGQLVQ
+3045 DGKKIANGQLVQ
-3057 EGTDIICKAIP
+3057 EGTVIVCKAVP

-3077 GGDAKGKT
+3077 GGDAKGKK
-3085 GTTVKLTVT
+3085 GGTVKLTVT
-3094 KNMNISAAFKFRYVK
+3094 KNMKISAAFKYRYVK
-3109 VAIGKTEN
+3109 IAIGKTVN
-3117 GSITIRTAEG
+3117 GTISVKTADG
-3127 KTVKNGASVIEGTV
+3127 KTVKNGSAIKEGTV
-3141 LICTAKAANSCKLG
+3141 IVCTAKAAKNCKLG
-3155 SWTGSFK
+3155 YWSGSFK
-3162 STKTSVKVAANKNMK
+3162 STKTSVRVAANNNMT
-3177 INARFVAKI
+3177 INAKFVAQI
-3186 PAQNTAGINK
+3186 PARDTAGINK
-3196 NIHAVV
+3196 NIQTAIT
-3202 SGNKVTVVWGKVNKA
+3202 NKSLTIKWGKVAGAN
-3217 DGYDI
+3217 GYDVFM
-3222 YAQKCYV
+3222 QNCSKKMDTKNPV
-3229 KFDSKSLIKSVK
+3229 KTVR
-3241 GASATRVTISGI
+3241 GASSNKTTITKMHGTALSKCGI
-3253 NGKSLAKSDMIKL
+3253 VKIQ
-3266 RVKAYRLVN
+3266 VKAYKLVN
-3275 GKKKYIDN
+3275 GKKKYIDK
-3283 SVMLHIVT
+3283 SVLLHIVL
-3291 NSSKYTNIKKVLLP
+3291 NSEKRTNIKKVTLA
-3305 RKSYVLGV
+3305 KKVYTMSV
-3313 KQTIQLKP
+3313 KQAVTLKP
-3321 GFTKADASK
+3321 VFTPANASK
-3330 MVLDGTHGA
+3330 LLLGAEHGPRA
-3339 RYLYVCTNKNVAT
+3339 FYYSTNTNVAI
-3352 VDAKGRIK
+3352 VDANGVVK
-3360 AKAAGKCTVYV
+3360 AKASGKCTIYV
-3371 IAVNGTT
+3371 ISISGVSSP
-3378 QAVQIIVK
+3378 VQITVR

>member
-1 MGDSDAHTPLIYVSS
+1 
-16 AATQKFITDNERK
+16 
-29 GKFNM
+29 M

-248 VNIFKIAAD
+248 VSIFKIAAD
-257 GTRYSIATLTPTLNK
+257 GTRSSIATLTPTLNK
-272 NSTYSDGLLYF
+272 NSTYGDGLLYF

-494 YYDRL
+494 YYDSL

-880 KYAYQ
+880 KYTYQ

-906 ISVTDENEYSTEVFI
+906 ISVTDENEYSTEVFL

-948 GLGHTYVSSNGVTYS
+948 GLGYTRVSSNGVTYS

-1235 NVTKERNLITVT
+1235 NVTKERNLITVA

-1270 YYPCNVSVKK
+1270 YYPCSVSVKK

-1320 ASVNADDYA
+1320 ISVNAADYA

-1377 DSESGSFTM
+1377 GSESGSFTM

-1443 VQGDVEFVITGPESR
+1443 VQGDVEFVITGPESK

-1525 GDSVKISLERVS
+1525 GDSVKMSLERVS

-1599 NINVGRAQL
+1599 NINVGMAQL

-1650 LGSYGVSGLLPG
+1650 LGSVGVSGLLPG
-1662 IYDIAVAYVKV
+1662 IYDIDVAYVKV

-1787 MDKLKANMNV
+1787 MAKLKANMNV

-1906 NFKISVAPV
+1906 NFKISVSPV

-2032 AGGTDALV
+2032 AGSTDALV

-2053 TATPNEGYEIAY
+2053 TATPNEGYEVAY

-2079 AGAQRYE
+2079 TGAQRYE

-2100 YKQPVVSWTSG
+2100 YKQLVVSWTSG
-2111 NDTEMTVR
+2111 NDTEMTAK
-2119 SGDFDLANGGCI
+2119 SGDSDLANGGYI

-2140 FTFAVKRNYEI
+2140 FSFAVKRSYEI

-2164 SLAENSGEG
+2164 SLAEDSGEG
-2173 KLAETADAESG
+2173 KLTETADAESG

-2208 YRKIA
+2208 YRKIT

-2225 EKASAGEASGKTHG
+2225 EKASAGESSGKTHG

-2435 ADGAGQIE
+2435 SDEGGQIK
-2443 AENVTADEV
+2443 AENMTADEV

-2819 IPVEG
+2819 IPVGG

-3094 KNMNISAAFKFRYVK
+3094 KNMNIRAAFKFRYVK

-3117 GSITIRTAEG
+3117 GSITIKTAEG

-3141 LICTAKAANSCKLG
+3141 LICTAKAANNCKLG

-3222 YAQKCYV
+3222 YAQECYV
-3229 KFDSKSLIKSVK
+3229 NFNSKSLIKSVK
-3241 GASATRVTISGI
+3241 GASATRVTISSI
-3253 NGKSLAKSDMIKL
+3253 NGKSLAKLDTIKL
-3266 RVKAYRLVN
+3266 RVKAYKLVN

-3305 RKSYVLGV
+3305 QKSYVLGV
-3313 KQTIQLKP
+3313 KQTIKLKP
-3321 GFTKADASK
+3321 GYTKADASK
-3330 MVLDGTHGA
+3330 KVLDGTHGA
-3339 RYLYVCTNKNVAT
+3339 RYLYACTNKNVAT

>member
-1 MGDSDAHTPLIYVSS
+1 
-16 AATQKFITDNERK
+16 
-29 GKFNM
+29 M

-162 LGKDNVKVEH
+162 LGEDNVKVEH

-193 GFNGLYAT
+193 GFDGLYAT

-222 DKVFSPAGWKS
+222 DKVFGPAGWKS

-429 EVSLGDTDGRK
+429 EVSLGDTDGGK

-494 YYDRL
+494 YYDSL

-531 YRPVNAPMALAC
+531 YRPVNAPLALAC

-1265 DSDEN
+1265 DSNEN
-1270 YYPCNVSVKK
+1270 YYPCSVSVKK

-1294 SDVGGTAYGVS
+1294 SDVGGAAYGVS

-1320 ASVNADDYA
+1320 TSVNADDYA

-1428 KITLSCQPKSLSGED
+1428 KITLSCQPKSLSGEN

-1525 GDSVKISLERVS
+1525 GDSVKMSLERVS

-1552 YTVKIKNNKTGEF
+1552 YTVKIKNNKTGKF

-1650 LGSYGVSGLLPG
+1650 LGSDGVSGLLPG
-1662 IYDIAVAYVKV
+1662 IYDIDVAYVKV

-1939 GTVTIE
+1939 GTVIIE

-1983 GTISADLRTMT
+1983 GTVSADLRTMT

-2032 AGGTDALV
+2032 AGSADALV

-2079 AGAQRYE
+2079 ADAQRYE

-2111 NDTEMTVR
+2111 NDTEMTAK
-2119 SGDFDLANGGCI
+2119 SGDSDLANGGCI

-2198 FTGDVTVNAT
+2198 FTGDVTVNVT
-2208 YRKIA
+2208 YRKIT

-2383 AAAAEGYEV
+2383 ATAAEGYEV

-2406 KIFAYK
+2406 ETFAYK

-2443 AENVTADEV
+2443 AENVTSGETLDGESAD
-2452 LEGNSAQIRGD
+2452 IRGD
-2463 RELKFTA
+2463 RMLKFTA
-2470 DADQYMECTGFTVK
+2470 IPDQYMECTGFTVK

-2515 HFAKQELKSVIT
+2515 HFTKQELKSVIT
-2527 FEANDAALGAVTAVY
+2527 FEANDAALGTVTAVY

-2655 LTITVA
+2655 LTITVT

-2671 WTVDGADVDSDELT
+2671 WTVDGVDVDSDELT

-2849 ELTKIPDNVVFKND
+2849 DLTKIPDNVVFKND

-2897 PENAENSEES
+2897 PENAENSEGS

-3117 GSITIRTAEG
+3117 GSITIKTAEG

-3141 LICTAKAANSCKLG
+3141 LICTAKAAKNCKLG

-3202 SGNKVTVVWGKVNKA
+3202 SGNKVTVVWGKVNRA

-3229 KFDSKSLIKSVK
+3229 NFDSKSLIKSVK

-3253 NGKSLAKSDMIKL
+3253 NGKSLAKLDMIKL
-3266 RVKAYRLVN
+3266 RVKAYKLVN

-3291 NSSKYTNIKKVLLP
+3291 NSGKYTNIKKVLLP

-3339 RYLYVCTNKNVAT
+3339 RYLYACTNKNVAT

>member
-1 MGDSDAHTPLIYVSS
+1 
-16 AATQKFITDNERK
+16 
-29 GKFNM
+29 M

-162 LGKDNVKVEH
+162 LGEDNVKVEH

-193 GFNGLYAT
+193 GFSGLYAT

-429 EVSLGDTDGRK
+429 EVSLGDTDGGK

-494 YYDRL
+494 YYDSL

-531 YRPVNAPMALAC
+531 YRPVNAPLALAC

-779 YANTKTTEYEIT
+779 YANTQTTEYEIT

-906 ISVTDENEYSTEVFI
+906 ISVTDENEYSTEVFL

-948 GLGHTYVSSNGVTYS
+948 GLGHTRVSSNGVTYS

-1023 NSVSLEWSP
+1023 KSVSLEWSP

-1270 YYPCNVSVKK
+1270 YYPCSVSVKK

-1294 SDVGGTAYGVS
+1294 SDVGGAAYGVS

-1320 ASVNADDYA
+1320 TSVNADDYA
-1329 GEKVSYASDDVT
+1329 GEKVSYASDDVI

-1428 KITLSCQPKSLSGED
+1428 KITLSCQPKSLSGEN

-1525 GDSVKISLERVS
+1525 GDSVKMSLERVS

-1552 YTVKIKNNKTGEF
+1552 YTVKIKNNKTGKF

-1650 LGSYGVSGLLPG
+1650 LGSDGVSGLLPG
-1662 IYDIAVAYVKV
+1662 IYDIDVAYVKV

-1939 GTVTIE
+1939 GTVIIE

-1983 GTISADLRTMT
+1983 GTVSADLRTMT

-2032 AGGTDALV
+2032 AGSADALV

-2079 AGAQRYE
+2079 ADAQRYE

-2111 NDTEMTVR
+2111 NDTEMTAK
-2119 SGDFDLANGGCI
+2119 SGDSDLANGGCI

-2198 FTGDVTVNAT
+2198 FTGDVTVNVT
-2208 YRKIA
+2208 YRKIT

-2383 AAAAEGYEV
+2383 ATAAEGYEV

-2406 KIFAYK
+2406 ETFAYK

-2443 AENVTADEV
+2443 AENVTSGETLDGESAD
-2452 LEGNSAQIRGD
+2452 IRGD
-2463 RELKFTA
+2463 RMLKFTA
-2470 DADQYMECTGFTVK
+2470 IPDQYMECTGFTVK

-2515 HFAKQELKSVIT
+2515 HFTKQELKSVIT
-2527 FEANDAALGAVTAVY
+2527 FEANDAALGTVTAVY

-2655 LTITVA
+2655 LTITVT

-2723 DISTGYVGED
+2723 DISTGYAGED

-2787 GTDFGFTNEIL
+2787 GADFGFTNEIL

-2849 ELTKIPDNVVFKND
+2849 DLTKIPDNVVFKND

-2961 VTKPDGTEVENG
+2961 VTKPDGTEVKNG

-3005 ESTFEKALDGS
+3005 ESTFEKALDES
-3016 ITVGAAFKARY
+3016 ITVGAAFKSRY

-3117 GSITIRTAEG
+3117 GSITIKTAEG

-3141 LICTAKAANSCKLG
+3141 LICTAKAANNCKLG

-3229 KFDSKSLIKSVK
+3229 NFGSKSLVKSVK
-3241 GASATRVTISGI
+3241 GASATRVTISRI
-3253 NGKSLAKSDMIKL
+3253 NGKSLAKLDTIKL
-3266 RVKAYRLVN
+3266 RVKAYKLVN

-3305 RKSYVLGV
+3305 QKSYVLGV

-3321 GFTKADASK
+3321 GYTKADASK

-3339 RYLYVCTNKNVAT
+3339 RYLYACTNKNVAT

>member
-1 MGDSDAHTPLIYVSS
+1 
-16 AATQKFITDNERK
+16 
-29 GKFNM
+29 M
-34 RKRAISWALTASM
+34 RKRAISWALAASM

-162 LGKDNVKVEH
+162 LGEDNVKVEH

-248 VNIFKIAAD
+248 VSIFKIAAD
-257 GTRYSIATLTPTLNK
+257 GTRSSIATLTPTLNK
-272 NSTYSDGLLYF
+272 NSTYGGGLLYF

-305 GFEDLLVYCGTYE
+305 GFDDLLVYCGTYE

-374 APVVT
+374 VPVVT

-415 TYKDGGLVPIEGLN
+415 KYKDGGLGPIEGLD
-429 EVSLGDTDGRK
+429 EVSLGDTDGKK

-479 VQREYEATQAAYRYV
+479 SQMEYEATQAAYRYV
-494 YYDRL
+494 YYDSL

-519 IVKYHEVKSNEY
+519 IVKYHEVKDNEY
-531 YRPVNAPMALAC
+531 YRPVNAPLALAC

-700 VYTNPEVYAILQASP
+700 VYTNPEVYAVLQASP

-736 SKGSSNTVSANLSIS
+736 SKGSSNTVSTNLSIS
-751 VGAYVSSEIQLIGA
+751 VGAYVSSEVQLIGA

-779 YANTKTTEYEIT
+779 YANTQTTEYEIT

-854 LNEIYNNILN
+854 LNEIYNNILY

-880 KYAYQ
+880 KYTYQ

-906 ISVTDENEYSTEVFI
+906 IAVTDENEYSTEVFL

-948 GLGHTYVSSNGVTYS
+948 GLGYTRVSSNGVTYS

-1023 NSVSLEWSP
+1023 NSVSLEWTP

-1186 ITLYTKT
+1186 ITLYTRT

-1203 KVMLLA
+1203 KVTLLA
-1209 HNDTENKDL
+1209 HNDTQNTDL

-1254 LVSDGT
+1254 LVSNGT

-1270 YYPCNVSVKK
+1270 YYPCSVSVKK

-1294 SDVGGTAYGVS
+1294 SDVGGTAYSVS

-1320 ASVNADDYA
+1320 TSVNAADYA
-1329 GEKVSYASDDVT
+1329 GENVSYVSDDVT

-1361 GNTSGSEDST
+1361 GNASGSEDST

-1377 DSESGSFTM
+1377 DSENGSFTM

-1428 KITLSCQPKSLSGED
+1428 KITLSCQPKTLSGED
-1443 VQGDVEFVITGPESR
+1443 VQGDVEFVITGPESK
-1458 RIAGKYDRANGCYTA
+1458 RIAGKYDSTNGCYTA

-1478 GQGIY
+1478 GQGVY

-1525 GDSVKISLERVS
+1525 GDSVKMSLEKVS
-1537 YDNTGKLQDITDDSE
+1537 YDNTGKIQDITDDSE

-1565 EDTDKYELANGVFIP
+1565 ENTDKYELANGVFIP

-1650 LGSYGVSGLLPG
+1650 IGSDGVSGLLPG
-1662 IYDIAVAYVKV
+1662 IYDIDVAYVKV

-1722 QPGNENSDGLTVD
+1722 QPGSENSDGLTVD

-1787 MDKLKANMNV
+1787 MAKLKANMNV

-1826 DGTIGKSFG
+1826 DGTIGKSFS

-1877 GVTNNTSLTYDAEEI
+1877 GVTNNTSLTYDAGEI

-1906 NFKISVAPV
+1906 NFKISVLPV

-2021 DDAAGVVDAVA
+2021 DDAAGVVDAVV
-2032 AGGTDALV
+2032 AGSADALA

-2079 AGAQRYE
+2079 TGAQRYE

-2111 NDTEMTVR
+2111 NDTEMTAK
-2119 SGDFDLANGGCI
+2119 SGDSDLANGGCI

-2225 EKASAGEASGKTHG
+2225 EKASAGEMSGKTHG

-2425 DRPVYKITWS
+2425 DRPVYRITWS
-2435 ADGAGQIE
+2435 ADGDGQIE
-2443 AENVTADEV
+2443 AENVTSGETLDGGSAD
-2452 LEGNSAQIRGD
+2452 IRGD
-2463 RELKFTA
+2463 RTLKFTA
-2470 DADQYMECTGFTVK
+2470 IPDQYMECTGFTVK

-2849 ELTKIPDNVVFKND
+2849 DLTKIPDNVVFKND

-3005 ESTFEKALDGS
+3005 ESTFEKALDES

-3094 KNMNISAAFKFRYVK
+3094 KNMNIRAAFKFRYVK

-3117 GSITIRTAEG
+3117 GSITIKTAEG

-3141 LICTAKAANSCKLG
+3141 LICTAKAANNCKLG

-3222 YAQKCYV
+3222 YAQECYV
-3229 KFDSKSLIKSVK
+3229 NFNSKSLIKSVK
-3241 GASATRVTISGI
+3241 GASATRVTISSI
-3253 NGKSLAKSDMIKL
+3253 NGKSLAKLDTIKL
-3266 RVKAYRLVN
+3266 RVKAYKLVN

-3305 RKSYVLGV
+3305 QKSYVLGV
-3313 KQTIQLKP
+3313 KQTIKLKP
-3321 GFTKADASK
+3321 GYTKADASK
-3330 MVLDGTHGA
+3330 KVLDGTHGA
-3339 RYLYVCTNKNVAT
+3339 RYLYACTNKNVAT

>member
-1 MGDSDAHTPLIYVSS
+1 
-16 AATQKFITDNERK
+16 
-29 GKFNM
+29 M

-162 LGKDNVKVEH
+162 LGEDNVKVEH

-193 GFNGLYAT
+193 GFDGLYAT

-222 DKVFSPAGWKS
+222 DKVFGPAGWKS

-429 EVSLGDTDGRK
+429 EVSLGDTDGGK

-494 YYDRL
+494 YYDSL

-531 YRPVNAPMALAC
+531 YRPVNAPLALAC

-1023 NSVSLEWSP
+1023 KSVSLEWSP

-1270 YYPCNVSVKK
+1270 YYPCSVSVKK

-1294 SDVGGTAYGVS
+1294 SDVGGAAYGVS

-1320 ASVNADDYA
+1320 TSVNADDYA

-1428 KITLSCQPKSLSGED
+1428 KITLSCQPKSLSGEN

-1525 GDSVKISLERVS
+1525 GDSVKMSLERVS

-1552 YTVKIKNNKTGEF
+1552 YTVKIKNNKTGKF

-1650 LGSYGVSGLLPG
+1650 LGSDGVSGLLPG
-1662 IYDIAVAYVKV
+1662 IYDIDVAYVKV

-1939 GTVTIE
+1939 GTVIIE

-1983 GTISADLRTMT
+1983 GTVSADLRTMT

-2032 AGGTDALV
+2032 AGSADALV

-2079 AGAQRYE
+2079 ADAQRYE

-2111 NDTEMTVR
+2111 NDTEMTAK
-2119 SGDFDLANGGCI
+2119 SGDSDLANGGCI

-2198 FTGDVTVNAT
+2198 FTGDVTVNVT
-2208 YRKIA
+2208 YRKIT

-2383 AAAAEGYEV
+2383 ATAAEGYEV

-2406 KIFAYK
+2406 ETFAYK

-2443 AENVTADEV
+2443 AENVTSGETLDGESAD
-2452 LEGNSAQIRGD
+2452 IRGD
-2463 RELKFTA
+2463 RMLKFTA
-2470 DADQYMECTGFTVK
+2470 IPEQYMECTGFTVK

-2515 HFAKQELKSVIT
+2515 HFTKQELKSVIT
-2527 FEANDAALGAVTAVY
+2527 FEANDAALGTVTAVY

-2655 LTITVA
+2655 LTITVT

-2671 WTVDGADVDSDELT
+2671 WTVDGVDVDSDELT

-2723 DISTGYVGED
+2723 DICTGYAGED

-2787 GTDFGFTNEIL
+2787 GADFGFTNEIL

-2849 ELTKIPDNVVFKND
+2849 DLTKIPDNVVFKND

-3036 NGTVTVTTA
+3036 NGTVTVKTA

-3141 LICTAKAANSCKLG
+3141 LICTAKAAKNCKLG

-3162 STKTSVKVAANKNMK
+3162 STKTSVKVDANKNMK

-3202 SGNKVTVVWGKVNKA
+3202 SGNKVTVVWGKVNRA

-3229 KFDSKSLIKSVK
+3229 NFDSKSLIKSVK

-3253 NGKSLAKSDMIKL
+3253 NGKSLAKLDMIKL
-3266 RVKAYRLVN
+3266 RVKAYKLVN

-3339 RYLYVCTNKNVAT
+3339 RYLYACTNKNVAT

>member
-1 MGDSDAHTPLIYVSS
+1 
-16 AATQKFITDNERK
+16 
-29 GKFNM
+29 M

-121 GNYRNKYTVRDGFD
+121 GNYGNKYTVRDGFD

-140 KDRTTKV
+140 KNRTTKV

-193 GFNGLYAT
+193 DFSGLYAT

-248 VNIFKIAAD
+248 VSIFKIAAD

-272 NSTYSDGLLYF
+272 NSTYGGGLLYF

-305 GFEDLLVYCGTYE
+305 GFDDLLVYCGTYE

-374 APVVT
+374 VPVVT

-393 AVAVSGSVLNYNM
+393 AVAVSGSVLNRNM

-415 TYKDGGLVPIEGLN
+415 KYKDGGLGPIEGLD
-429 EVSLGDTDGRK
+429 EVSLGDTDGKK

-479 VQREYEATQAAYRYV
+479 SQMEYEATQAAYRYV
-494 YYDRL
+494 YYDSL

-1270 YYPCNVSVKK
+1270 YYPCSVSVKK

-1294 SDVGGTAYGVS
+1294 SDVGGAAYGVS

-1320 ASVNADDYA
+1320 TSVNADDYA
-1329 GEKVSYASDDVT
+1329 GEKVSYVSDDVT

-1361 GNTSGSEDST
+1361 GNASGSEDST

-1377 DSESGSFTM
+1377 DSENGSFTM

-1428 KITLSCQPKSLSGED
+1428 KITLSCQPKTLSGED
-1443 VQGDVEFVITGPESR
+1443 VQGDVEFVITGPESK

-1525 GDSVKISLERVS
+1525 GDSVKMSLEKVS
-1537 YDNTGKLQDITDDSE
+1537 YDKTGKLQDITDDSE
-1552 YTVKIKNNKTGEF
+1552 YTVKIKNNKTGAF

-1608 EIAAQDTEK
+1608 EIAAQDTER
-1617 SVNDSVREC
+1617 SVNDSVRAC

-1662 IYDIAVAYVKV
+1662 IYDIDVAYVKV

-1787 MDKLKANMNV
+1787 MAKLKANMNV

-1906 NFKISVAPV
+1906 NFKISVSPV

-2021 DDAAGVVDAVA
+2021 DDAAGVVNAVV
-2032 AGGTDALV
+2032 AGSADALA

-2111 NDTEMTVR
+2111 NDTEMTAR
-2119 SGDFDLANGGCI
+2119 SGDSDLANGGCI

-2392 ADWLVNGISQGVAE
+2392 ADWLVNGISQKVTDDV
-2406 KIFAYK
+2406 FTYK
-2412 VPKDTRVD
+2412 VPKDTRAD

-2425 DRPVYKITWS
+2425 DRPFYNITWS
-2435 ADGAGQIE
+2435 SDEGGQIK

-2470 DADQYMECTGFTVK
+2470 AADQYMECTGFTVK

-2527 FEANDAALGAVTAVY
+2527 FEANDTALGTVTAVY

-2563 FTAAPAD
+2563 FTAVPAE

-2579 DPECTQAIEGT
+2579 DPECTQAIDGT

-2849 ELTKIPDNVVFKND
+2849 DLTKIPDNVVFKND

-2986 TPDMYYDF
+2986 APDMYYDF

-3005 ESTFEKALDGS
+3005 ESTFEKALDES

-3094 KNMNISAAFKFRYVK
+3094 KNMNIIATFKFRYVK

-3117 GSITIRTAEG
+3117 GSITIKTAEG

-3141 LICTAKAANSCKLG
+3141 LICTAKAANNCKLG

-3222 YAQKCYV
+3222 YAQECYV
-3229 KFDSKSLIKSVK
+3229 NFNSKSLIKSVK
-3241 GASATRVTISGI
+3241 GASATRVTISSI
-3253 NGKSLAKSDMIKL
+3253 NGKSLAKLDTIKL
-3266 RVKAYRLVN
+3266 RVKAYKLVN

-3305 RKSYVLGV
+3305 QKSYVLGV
-3313 KQTIQLKP
+3313 KQTIKLKP
-3321 GFTKADASK
+3321 GYTKADASK
-3330 MVLDGTHGA
+3330 KVLDGTHGA
-3339 RYLYVCTNKNVAT
+3339 RYLYACTNKNVAT

>member
-1 MGDSDAHTPLIYVSS
+1 
-16 AATQKFITDNERK
+16 
-29 GKFNM
+29 M

-162 LGKDNVKVEH
+162 LGEDNVKVEH

-193 GFNGLYAT
+193 GFSGLYAT

-429 EVSLGDTDGRK
+429 EVSLGDTDGGK

-494 YYDRL
+494 YYDSL

-531 YRPVNAPMALAC
+531 YRPVNAPLALAC

-948 GLGHTYVSSNGVTYS
+948 GLGHTRVSSNGVTYS

-1023 NSVSLEWSP
+1023 KSVSLEWSP

-1218 SDGSVVRA
+1218 LDGSVVRA

-1265 DSDEN
+1265 DSNEN
-1270 YYPCNVSVKK
+1270 YYPCSVSVKK

-1443 VQGDVEFVITGPESR
+1443 VQGDVEFVITGPESK

-1473 QWEPS
+1473 QWETS

-1525 GDSVKISLERVS
+1525 GDSVKMSLERVS

-1552 YTVKIKNNKTGEF
+1552 YTVKIKNNKTGKF

-1650 LGSYGVSGLLPG
+1650 LGSDGVSGLLPG
-1662 IYDIAVAYVKV
+1662 IYDIDVAYVKV

-1939 GTVTIE
+1939 GTVIIE

-1983 GTISADLRTMT
+1983 GTVSADLRTMT

-2032 AGGTDALV
+2032 AGSADALV

-2079 AGAQRYE
+2079 ADAQRYE

-2111 NDTEMTVR
+2111 NDTEMTAK
-2119 SGDFDLANGGCI
+2119 SGDSDLANGGCI

-2198 FTGDVTVNAT
+2198 FTGDVTVNVT
-2208 YRKIA
+2208 YRKIT

-2383 AAAAEGYEV
+2383 ATAAEGYEV

-2406 KIFAYK
+2406 ETFAYK

-2443 AENVTADEV
+2443 AENVTSGETLDGESAD
-2452 LEGNSAQIRGD
+2452 IRGD
-2463 RELKFTA
+2463 RMLKFTA
-2470 DADQYMECTGFTVK
+2470 IPDQYMECTGFTVK

-2515 HFAKQELKSVIT
+2515 HFTKQELKSVIT
-2527 FEANDAALGAVTAVY
+2527 FEANDAALGTVTAVY

-2655 LTITVA
+2655 LTITVT

-2671 WTVDGADVDSDELT
+2671 WTVDGVNVDSDELT

-2723 DISTGYVGED
+2723 DISTGYAGED

-2787 GTDFGFTNEIL
+2787 GADFGFTNEIL

-2849 ELTKIPDNVVFKND
+2849 DLTKIPDNVVFKND

-2961 VTKPDGTEVENG
+2961 VTKPDGTEVKNG

-3141 LICTAKAANSCKLG
+3141 LICTAKAANKCKLG

-3222 YAQKCYV
+3222 YAQECYV
-3229 KFDSKSLIKSVK
+3229 NFNSKSLVKSVK

-3253 NGKSLAKSDMIKL
+3253 NGKSLAKLDTIKL
-3266 RVKAYRLVN
+3266 RVKAYKLVN

-3339 RYLYVCTNKNVAT
+3339 RYLYACTNKNVAT

>member
-1 MGDSDAHTPLIYVSS
+1 
-16 AATQKFITDNERK
+16 
-29 GKFNM
+29 M

-162 LGKDNVKVEH
+162 LGEDNVKVEH

-193 GFNGLYAT
+193 GFSGLYAT

-429 EVSLGDTDGRK
+429 EVSLGDTDGGK

-494 YYDRL
+494 YYDSL

-531 YRPVNAPMALAC
+531 YRPVNAPLALAC

-715 YFDDVQEVYEYV
+715 YFDDVQGVYEYV

-779 YANTKTTEYEIT
+779 YANTQTTEYEIT

-906 ISVTDENEYSTEVFI
+906 ISVTDENEYSTEVFL

-948 GLGHTYVSSNGVTYS
+948 GLGHTRVSSNGVTYS

-1023 NSVSLEWSP
+1023 KSVSLEWSP

-1218 SDGSVVRA
+1218 LDGSVVRA

-1265 DSDEN
+1265 DSNEN
-1270 YYPCNVSVKK
+1270 YYPCSVSVKK

-1443 VQGDVEFVITGPESR
+1443 VQGDVEFVITGPESK

-1525 GDSVKISLERVS
+1525 GDSVKMSLERVS

-1552 YTVKIKNNKTGEF
+1552 YTVKIKNNKTGKF

-1650 LGSYGVSGLLPG
+1650 LGSDGVSGLLPG
-1662 IYDIAVAYVKV
+1662 IYDIDVAYVKV

-1939 GTVTIE
+1939 GTVIIE

-1983 GTISADLRTMT
+1983 GTVSADLRTMT

-2032 AGGTDALV
+2032 AGSADALV

-2079 AGAQRYE
+2079 ADAQRYE

-2111 NDTEMTVR
+2111 NDTEMTAK
-2119 SGDFDLANGGCI
+2119 SGDSDLANGGCI

-2198 FTGDVTVNAT
+2198 FTGDVTVNVT
-2208 YRKIA
+2208 YRKIT

-2383 AAAAEGYEV
+2383 ATAAEGYEV

-2406 KIFAYK
+2406 ETFAYK

-2443 AENVTADEV
+2443 AENVTSGETLDGESAD
-2452 LEGNSAQIRGD
+2452 IRGD
-2463 RELKFTA
+2463 RMLKFTA
-2470 DADQYMECTGFTVK
+2470 IPDQYMECTGFTVK

-2849 ELTKIPDNVVFKND
+2849 DLTKIPDNVVFKND

-3117 GSITIRTAEG
+3117 GSITIKTAEG

-3141 LICTAKAANSCKLG
+3141 LICTAKAAKNCKLG

-3202 SGNKVTVVWGKVNKA
+3202 SGNKVTVVWGKVNRA

-3229 KFDSKSLIKSVK
+3229 NFDSKSLIKSVK

-3253 NGKSLAKSDMIKL
+3253 NGKSLAKLDMIKL
-3266 RVKAYRLVN
+3266 RVKAYKLVN

-3339 RYLYVCTNKNVAT
+3339 RYLYACTNKNVAT

>member
-1 MGDSDAHTPLIYVSS
+1 
-16 AATQKFITDNERK
+16 
-29 GKFNM
+29 M

-162 LGKDNVKVEH
+162 LGEDNVKVEH

-393 AVAVSGSVLNYNM
+393 AVAVSGSVQNRNM

-429 EVSLGDTDGRK
+429 EVSLGDTDGQK

-479 VQREYEATQAAYRYV
+479 LQMEYEATQAAYRYV
-494 YYDRL
+494 YYDSL

-519 IVKYHEVKSNEY
+519 IVKYHEVKNNEY
-531 YRPVNAPMALAC
+531 YRPVNAPLALAC

-1265 DSDEN
+1265 DSNEN
-1270 YYPCNVSVKK
+1270 YYPCSVSVKK

-1294 SDVGGTAYGVS
+1294 SDVGGAAYGVS

-1320 ASVNADDYA
+1320 TSVNADDYA

-1443 VQGDVEFVITGPESR
+1443 VQGDVEFVITGPESK

-1525 GDSVKISLERVS
+1525 GDSVKMSLERVS

-1650 LGSYGVSGLLPG
+1650 LGSDGASGLLPG
-1662 IYDIAVAYVKV
+1662 IYDIDVVYVKV

-1680 MNELEKNYIINL
+1680 MNELEKKYIINL

-1906 NFKISVAPV
+1906 NFKISVSPV

-1939 GTVTIE
+1939 GTVIIE

-1983 GTISADLRTMT
+1983 GTVSADLRTMT

-2032 AGGTDALV
+2032 NGSADALV

-2111 NDTEMTVR
+2111 NDTEMTAR
-2119 SGDFDLANGGCI
+2119 SGDSDLANGGCI
-2131 AYASKDDLK
+2131 AYANKDDLK

-2151 ADIKVNYAGEDVF
+2151 ADIKVNYAGDDVF
-2164 SLAENSGEG
+2164 SLAKDSGEG
-2173 KLAETADAESG
+2173 KLAETADSESG

-2208 YRKIA
+2208 YRKIS

-2383 AAAAEGYEV
+2383 ATAAEGYEV

-2443 AENVTADEV
+2443 AENVTSGETLYGESAD
-2452 LEGNSAQIRGD
+2452 IRGD
-2463 RELKFTA
+2463 RMLKFTA
-2470 DADQYMECTGFTVK
+2470 IPDLYMECTGYTVK
-2484 TAEGTKDYTA
+2484 TSDGEKQYSAS
-2494 EELGS
+2494 ELNGD
-2499 NVFVV
+2499 VLVI
-2504 DKVASDIDVVA
+2504 DKVSSDTDVTA
-2515 HFAKQELKSVIT
+2515 HFAKKELKAVIT
-2527 FEANDAALGAVTAVY
+2527 FAANDPDLGTVSAVY
-2542 GLDEKAEITSGD
+2542 GADKKAIVSGD
-2554 SQVSGGDAV
+2554 SQIAGGDV
-2563 FTAAPAD
+2563 IFTAAPAE
-2570 GQMIEGWYL
+2570 GQMIEGWYKN
-2579 DPECTQAIEGT
+2579 PECTEAIEET
-2590 ELEQTTYEVK
+2590 NQEQPEYSAHAV
-2600 TIYTDVA
+2600 YADLA

-2615 PEYTVKVG
+2615 PEYTVKLG
-2623 TTGTGSAKITASSDG
+2623 INGTGTADIEAESEGVKLDIA
-2638 EELEIVSGEVK
+2638 SGEVK
-2649 LKRHKD
+2649 VKRHAD
-2655 LTITVA
+2655 LKVTVR
-2661 PKDEYNTVEH
+2661 PRDVYNTVEY
-2671 WTVDGADVDSDELT
+2671 WIVDGEEVDKTELT
-2685 YKLTDITKD
+2685 YQIDDLTEDRSV
-2694 AEIYAYIA
+2694 YAYVS
-2702 PSLLVNVIFKN
+2702 PSLLVDVIFK
-2713 EDEVKKYDNI
+2713 DGDPVKKYDKI
-2723 DISTGYVGED
+2723 DIRAGYVAED
-2733 GDISGLKPINAENN
+2733 GDESGLKVINAENN
-2747 LVRIGSGK
+2747 SVRVGSGK
-2755 DVRFAITPSDDYMIQ
+2755 DVSFEITPGDDYMIQ
-2770 AWTVKYIRGG
+2770 SWTVRYMRGDR
-2780 KVVKEES
+2780 VVKEES
-2787 GTDFGFTNEIL
+2787 GKDFGFTNKIL
-2798 LNDVTNSI
+2798 LKNVTNSI
-2806 EVSAELVDRVGYA
+2806 EVSAELVDRKGYY
-2819 IPVEG
+2819 IPAEG
-2824 NYDRDNNLIE
+2824 YYNQANELVTNSAE
-2834 TAGGEST
+2834 GEAGSEA
-2841 PETAYTIT
+2841 AYTVS
-2849 ELTKIPDNVVFKND
+2849 ELTKQPDNVVFRAED
-2863 NGVVLDNMV
+2863 GSVIDNMV

-2877 ASVVITPAE
+2877 AGVTITPE
-2886 GWRIRDIIIDE
+2886 NGWRIRGITVSDAVSGQE
-2897 PENAENSEES
+2897 ENL
-2907 ENIMSV
+2907 MTV
-2913 QPVLAEDGTETGAY
+2913 TPVLAEDGTETGAY
-2927 LVSDVNVTKNMEF
+2927 RVVSENVTENMTF
-2940 KVDAVKLYSVTIADT
+2940 TVDAVRLYTVNIADT
-2955 EHGNIK
+2955 QHGKITVIK
-2961 VTKPDGTEVENG
+2961 EDGTEVSNG
-2973 EMIDE
+2973 QTVDE
-2978 KTVLTYTA
+2978 GTLLTYTA
-2986 TPDMYYDF
+2986 VPDKYYDF
-2994 DAWTEDAADQA
+2994 DTWTDDAADQT
-3005 ESTFEKALDGS
+3005 ESTFEQALDGN

-3027 AKVSIATVK
+3027 AKVNIASVK
-3036 NGTVTVTTA
+3036 NGKITVKTA
-3045 DGKKISNGQLVQ
+3045 DGKKIANGQLVQ
-3057 EGTDIICKAIP
+3057 EGTVIVCKAVP

-3077 GGDAKGKT
+3077 GGDAKGKK
-3085 GTTVKLTVT
+3085 GGTVKLTVT
-3094 KNMNISAAFKFRYVK
+3094 KNMKISAAFKYRYVK
-3109 VAIGKTEN
+3109 IAIGKTVN
-3117 GSITIRTAEG
+3117 GTISVKTADG
-3127 KTVKNGASVIEGTV
+3127 KTVKNGSAIKEGTV
-3141 LICTAKAANSCKLG
+3141 IVCTAKAAKNCKLG
-3155 SWTGSFK
+3155 YWSGSFK
-3162 STKTSVKVAANKNMK
+3162 STKTSVRVAANNNMT
-3177 INARFVAKI
+3177 INAKFVAQI
-3186 PAQNTAGINK
+3186 PARDTAGINK
-3196 NIHAVV
+3196 NIQTAIT
-3202 SGNKVTVVWGKVNKA
+3202 NKSLTIKWGKVAGA
-3217 DGYDI
+3217 DGYDVFM
-3222 YAQKCYV
+3222 QNCSKKMDTKNPV
-3229 KFDSKSLIKSVK
+3229 KTVR
-3241 GASATRVTISGI
+3241 GASSNKTTITKMHGTALSKCGI
-3253 NGKSLAKSDMIKL
+3253 VKIQ
-3266 RVKAYRLVN
+3266 VKAYKLVN
-3275 GKKKYIDN
+3275 GKKKYIDK
-3283 SVMLHIVT
+3283 SVLLHIVL
-3291 NSSKYTNIKKVLLP
+3291 NSEKRTNIKKVTLA
-3305 RKSYVLGV
+3305 KKVYTMSV
-3313 KQTIQLKP
+3313 KQAVTLKP
-3321 GFTKADASK
+3321 VFTPANASK
-3330 MVLDGTHGA
+3330 LLLGAEHGPRA
-3339 RYLYVCTNKNVAT
+3339 FYYSTNTNVAI
-3352 VDAKGRIK
+3352 VDANGVVK
-3360 AKAAGKCTVYV
+3360 AKASGKCTIYV
-3371 IAVNGTT
+3371 ISISGVSSP
-3378 QAVQIIVK
+3378 VQITVR

>member
-1 MGDSDAHTPLIYVSS
+1 
-16 AATQKFITDNERK
+16 
-29 GKFNM
+29 M

-162 LGKDNVKVEH
+162 LGEDNVKVEH

-222 DKVFSPAGWKS
+222 DKAFSPAGWKS

-248 VNIFKIAAD
+248 VSIFKIAAD
-257 GTRYSIATLTPTLNK
+257 GTRSSIATLTPTLNK
-272 NSTYSDGLLYF
+272 NSTYGDGLLYF

-331 VDVYYGKG
+331 VDVYYGKR

-360 SGTDGSWCDYGIGR
+360 SGAGGSWCDYGIGR

-494 YYDRL
+494 YYDSL

-736 SKGSSNTVSANLSIS
+736 SKGSSNTVSTNLSIS

-880 KYAYQ
+880 KYTYQ

-906 ISVTDENEYSTEVFI
+906 ISVTDENEYSTEVFL

-948 GLGHTYVSSNGVTYS
+948 GLGYTRVSSNGVTYS

-1265 DSDEN
+1265 DSNEN
-1270 YYPCNVSVKK
+1270 YYPCSVSVKK

-1294 SDVGGTAYGVS
+1294 SDVGGAAYGVS

-1320 ASVNADDYA
+1320 TSVNADDYA

-1443 VQGDVEFVITGPESR
+1443 VQGDVEFVITGPESK

-1503 AIYTSFEGKT
+1503 SIYTSFEGKT

-1525 GDSVKISLERVS
+1525 GDSVKMSLEKVS

-1650 LGSYGVSGLLPG
+1650 LGSDGVSGLLPG
-1662 IYDIAVAYVKV
+1662 IYDIDVVYVKV

-1680 MNELEKNYIINL
+1680 MNELEKKYIINL

-1715 TVSIKYQ
+1715 AVSIKYQ

-1906 NFKISVAPV
+1906 NFKISVSPV

-1939 GTVTIE
+1939 GTVIIE

-1983 GTISADLRTMT
+1983 GTVSADLRTMT

-2032 AGGTDALV
+2032 TGSTDALV

-2065 WEVNGEKVDAEAEG
+2065 WEVNGEKVDVEAEG

-2111 NDTEMTVR
+2111 NDTEMTAR
-2119 SGDFDLANGGCI
+2119 SGDSDLANGGCI

-2164 SLAENSGEG
+2164 SLAEDSGEG
-2173 KLAETADAESG
+2173 KLAETADSESG

-2314 KKVNDTLKITVD
+2314 KKVNDTLKVTVD
-2326 GDSSDVT
+2326 GDSSDMT

-2383 AAAAEGYEV
+2383 ATAAEGYEV

-2443 AENVTADEV
+2443 AENVTSGETLYGESAD
-2452 LEGNSAQIRGD
+2452 IRGD
-2463 RELKFTA
+2463 RMLKFTA
-2470 DADQYMECTGFTVK
+2470 IPDLYMECTGYTVK
-2484 TAEGTKDYTA
+2484 TSDGEKQYSAS
-2494 EELGS
+2494 ELNGD
-2499 NVFVV
+2499 VLVI
-2504 DKVASDIDVVA
+2504 DKVSSDTDVTA
-2515 HFAKQELKSVIT
+2515 HFAKKELKAVIT
-2527 FEANDAALGAVTAVY
+2527 FAANDPALGTVAAVY
-2542 GLDEKAEITSGD
+2542 GADKKAIVSGD
-2554 SQVSGGDAV
+2554 SQIAGGDV
-2563 FTAAPAD
+2563 IFTAAPAE
-2570 GQMIEGWYL
+2570 GQMIEGWYKN
-2579 DPECTQAIEGT
+2579 PECTEAIEGT
-2590 ELEQTTYEVK
+2590 NQEQPEYSAHAV
-2600 TIYTDVA
+2600 YADLA

-2615 PEYTVKVG
+2615 PEYTVKLG
-2623 TTGTGSAKITASSDG
+2623 INGTGTADIEAESEGVKLDIA
-2638 EELEIVSGEVK
+2638 SGEVK
-2649 LKRHKD
+2649 VKRHAD
-2655 LTITVA
+2655 LKVTVR
-2661 PKDEYNTVEH
+2661 PRDVYNTVEY
-2671 WTVDGADVDSDELT
+2671 WIVDGEEVDKTELT
-2685 YKLTDITKD
+2685 YQIDDLTEDRSV
-2694 AEIYAYIA
+2694 YAYVS
-2702 PSLLVNVIFKN
+2702 PSLLVDVIFK
-2713 EDEVKKYDNI
+2713 DSDPVKKYDKI
-2723 DISTGYVGED
+2723 DIRAGYVAED
-2733 GDISGLKPINAENN
+2733 GDESGLKVINAENN
-2747 LVRIGSGK
+2747 SVRVGSGK
-2755 DVRFAITPSDDYMIQ
+2755 DVSFEITPGDDYMIQ
-2770 AWTVKYIRGG
+2770 SWTVRYMRGDRI
-2780 KVVKEES
+2780 VKEES
-2787 GTDFGFTNEIL
+2787 GKDFGFTNKIL
-2798 LNDVTNSI
+2798 LKNVTNSI
-2806 EVSAELVDRVGYA
+2806 EVSAELVDKKGYY
-2819 IPVEG
+2819 IPAEGYYNQANELVTNSVEG
-2824 NYDRDNNLIE
+2824 E
-2834 TAGGEST
+2834 AGSEA
-2841 PETAYTIT
+2841 AYTVS
-2849 ELTKIPDNVVFKND
+2849 ELTKQPDNVVFRAED
-2863 NGVVLDNMV
+2863 GSVIDNMV
-2872 RENGD
+2872 RANGD
-2877 ASVVITPAE
+2877 ASVTITPE
-2886 GWRIRDIIIDE
+2886 NGWRIRGITVSDAISGQE
-2897 PENAENSEES
+2897 
-2907 ENIMSV
+2907 ENIMTV
-2913 QPVLAEDGTETGAY
+2913 TPVRAEDGTETGAY
-2927 LVSDVNVTKNMEF
+2927 RVVSENVTENMTF
-2940 KVDAVKLYSVTIADT
+2940 TVDAVRLYTVNIADT
-2955 EHGNIK
+2955 QHGKITVIK
-2961 VTKPDGTEVENG
+2961 EDGTEVSNG
-2973 EMIDE
+2973 QIVDE
-2978 KTVLTYTA
+2978 GTLLTYTA
-2986 TPDMYYDF
+2986 VPDKYYDF
-2994 DAWTEDAADQA
+2994 DTWTDDAADQT
-3005 ESTFEKALDGS
+3005 ESTFEQALDGN

-3027 AKVSIATVK
+3027 AKVNIASVK
-3036 NGTVTVTTA
+3036 NGKITVKTA
-3045 DGKKISNGQLVQ
+3045 DGKKIANGQLVQ
-3057 EGTDIICKAIP
+3057 EGTVIVCKAVP

-3077 GGDAKGKT
+3077 GGDAKGKK
-3085 GTTVKLTVT
+3085 GGTVKLTVT
-3094 KNMNISAAFKFRYVK
+3094 KNMKISAAFKYRYVK
-3109 VAIGKTEN
+3109 IAIGKTVN
-3117 GSITIRTAEG
+3117 GTISVKTADG
-3127 KTVKNGASVIEGTV
+3127 KTVKNGSAIKEGTV
-3141 LICTAKAANSCKLG
+3141 IVCTAKAAKNCKLG
-3155 SWTGSFK
+3155 YWSGSFK
-3162 STKTSVKVAANKNMK
+3162 STKTSVRVAANNNMT
-3177 INARFVAKI
+3177 INAKFVAQI
-3186 PAQNTAGINK
+3186 PARDTAGINK
-3196 NIHAVV
+3196 NIQTAIT
-3202 SGNKVTVVWGKVNKA
+3202 NKSLTIKWGKVAGAN
-3217 DGYDI
+3217 GYDVFM
-3222 YAQKCYV
+3222 QNCSKKMDTKNPV
-3229 KFDSKSLIKSVK
+3229 KTVR
-3241 GASATRVTISGI
+3241 GASSNKTTITKMHGTALSKCGI
-3253 NGKSLAKSDMIKL
+3253 VKIQ
-3266 RVKAYRLVN
+3266 VKAYKLVN
-3275 GKKKYIDN
+3275 GKKKYIDK
-3283 SVMLHIVT
+3283 SVLLHIVL
-3291 NSSKYTNIKKVLLP
+3291 NSEKRTNIKKVTLA
-3305 RKSYVLGV
+3305 KKAYTMSV
-3313 KQTIQLKP
+3313 KRAVTLKP
-3321 GFTKADASK
+3321 VFTPANASK
-3330 MVLDGTHGA
+3330 LLLGAEHGPRA
-3339 RYLYVCTNKNVAT
+3339 FYYSTNTNVAI
-3352 VDAKGRIK
+3352 VDAKGVVK
-3360 AKAAGKCTVYV
+3360 AKASGKCTIYV
-3371 IAVNGTT
+3371 ISISGVSSP
-3378 QAVQIIVK
+3378 VQITVR

>member
-1 MGDSDAHTPLIYVSS
+1 
-16 AATQKFITDNERK
+16 
-29 GKFNM
+29 M

-162 LGKDNVKVEH
+162 LGEDNVKVEH

-222 DKVFSPAGWKS
+222 DKVFGPAGWKS

-360 SGTDGSWCDYGIGR
+360 SGAGGSWCDYGIGR

-393 AVAVSGSVLNYNM
+393 AVAVSGSVQNRNM

-429 EVSLGDTDGRK
+429 EVSLGDTDGKK

-479 VQREYEATQAAYRYV
+479 LQMEYEATQAAYRYV
-494 YYDRL
+494 YYDSL

-519 IVKYHEVKSNEY
+519 IVKYHEVKNKEY
-531 YRPVNAPMALAC
+531 YRPVNAPLALAC

-736 SKGSSNTVSANLSIS
+736 SKGSSNTVSTNLSIS

-880 KYAYQ
+880 KYTYQ

-906 ISVTDENEYSTEVFI
+906 ISVTDENEYSTEVFL

-948 GLGHTYVSSNGVTYS
+948 GLGYTRVSSNGVTYS

-1265 DSDEN
+1265 DSNEN
-1270 YYPCNVSVKK
+1270 YYPCSVSVKK

-1294 SDVGGTAYGVS
+1294 SDVGGAAYGVS

-1320 ASVNADDYA
+1320 TSVNADDYA

-1443 VQGDVEFVITGPESR
+1443 VQGDVEFVITGPESK

-1503 AIYTSFEGKT
+1503 SIYTSFEGKT

-1525 GDSVKISLERVS
+1525 GDSVKMSLEKVS

-1650 LGSYGVSGLLPG
+1650 LRSYGVSGLLPG
-1662 IYDIAVAYVKV
+1662 IYDIDVAYVKV

-1906 NFKISVAPV
+1906 NFKISVSPV

-1939 GTVTIE
+1939 GTVIIE

-1983 GTISADLRTMT
+1983 GTVSADLRTMT

-2021 DDAAGVVDAVA
+2021 DDAAGVVDAVV

-2111 NDTEMTVR
+2111 NDTEMTAR
-2119 SGDFDLANGGCI
+2119 SGDSDLANGGCI

-2208 YRKIA
+2208 YRKIS

-2383 AAAAEGYEV
+2383 ATAAEGYEV

-2425 DRPVYKITWS
+2425 DRPVYRITWS

-2443 AENVTADEV
+2443 AENVTSGETLYGESAD
-2452 LEGNSAQIRGD
+2452 IRGD
-2463 RELKFTA
+2463 RMLKFTA
-2470 DADQYMECTGFTVK
+2470 IPDLYMECTGYTVK
-2484 TAEGTKDYTA
+2484 TSDGEKQYSAS
-2494 EELGS
+2494 ELNGD
-2499 NVFVV
+2499 VLVI
-2504 DKVASDIDVVA
+2504 DKVSSDTDVTA
-2515 HFAKQELKSVIT
+2515 HFAKKELKAVIT
-2527 FEANDAALGAVTAVY
+2527 FAANDPDLGTVSAVY
-2542 GLDEKAEITSGD
+2542 GADKKAIVSGD
-2554 SQVSGGDAV
+2554 SQIAGGDV
-2563 FTAAPAD
+2563 IFTAAPAE
-2570 GQMIEGWYL
+2570 GQMIEGWYKN
-2579 DPECTQAIEGT
+2579 PECTEAIEGT
-2590 ELEQTTYEVK
+2590 NQEQPEYSAHAV
-2600 TIYTDVA
+2600 YADLA

-2615 PEYTVKVG
+2615 PEYTVKLG
-2623 TTGTGSAKITASSDG
+2623 INGTGTADIEAESEGVKLDIA
-2638 EELEIVSGEVK
+2638 SGEVK
-2649 LKRHKD
+2649 VKRHAD
-2655 LTITVA
+2655 LKVTVR
-2661 PKDEYNTVEH
+2661 PRDVYNTVEY
-2671 WTVDGADVDSDELT
+2671 WIVDGEEVDKTELT
-2685 YKLTDITKD
+2685 YQIDDLTEDRSV
-2694 AEIYAYIA
+2694 YAYVS
-2702 PSLLVNVIFKN
+2702 PSLLVDVIFK
-2713 EDEVKKYDNI
+2713 DSDPVKKYDKI
-2723 DISTGYVGED
+2723 DIRAGYVAED
-2733 GDISGLKPINAENN
+2733 GDESGLKVINAENN
-2747 LVRIGSGK
+2747 SVRVGSGK
-2755 DVRFAITPSDDYMIQ
+2755 DVSFEITPGDDYMIQ
-2770 AWTVKYIRGG
+2770 SWTVRYMRGDR
-2780 KVVKEES
+2780 VVKEES
-2787 GTDFGFTNEIL
+2787 GKDFGFTNKIL
-2798 LNDVTNSI
+2798 LKNVTNSI
-2806 EVSAELVDRVGYA
+2806 EVSAELVDRKGYY
-2819 IPVEG
+2819 IPAEG
-2824 NYDRDNNLIE
+2824 YYNQANELVTNSAE
-2834 TAGGEST
+2834 GEAGSEA
-2841 PETAYTIT
+2841 AYTVS
-2849 ELTKIPDNVVFKND
+2849 ELTKQPDNVVFRAD
-2863 NGVVLDNMV
+2863 DGSVIDNMV

-2877 ASVVITPAE
+2877 AGVTITPE
-2886 GWRIRDIIIDE
+2886 NGWRIRGITVSDAVSGQE
-2897 PENAENSEES
+2897 ENL
-2907 ENIMSV
+2907 MTV
-2913 QPVLAEDGTETGAY
+2913 TPVLAEDGTETGAY
-2927 LVSDVNVTKNMEF
+2927 RVVSENVTENMTF
-2940 KVDAVKLYSVTIADT
+2940 TVDAVRLYTVNIADT
-2955 EHGNIK
+2955 QHGKITVIK
-2961 VTKPDGTEVENG
+2961 EDGTEVSNG
-2973 EMIDE
+2973 QTVDE
-2978 KTVLTYTA
+2978 GTLLTYTA
-2986 TPDMYYDF
+2986 VPDKYYDF
-2994 DAWTEDAADQA
+2994 DTWTDDAADQT
-3005 ESTFEKALDGS
+3005 ESTFEQALDGN

-3027 AKVSIATVK
+3027 AKVNIASVK
-3036 NGTVTVTTA
+3036 NGKITVKTA
-3045 DGKKISNGQLVQ
+3045 DGKKIANGQLVQ
-3057 EGTDIICKAIP
+3057 EGTVIVCKAVP

-3077 GGDAKGKT
+3077 GGDAKGKK
-3085 GTTVKLTVT
+3085 GGTVKLTVT
-3094 KNMNISAAFKFRYVK
+3094 KNMKISAAFKYRYVK
-3109 VAIGKTEN
+3109 IAIGKTVN
-3117 GSITIRTAEG
+3117 GTISVKTADG
-3127 KTVKNGASVIEGTV
+3127 KTVKNGSAIKEGTV
-3141 LICTAKAANSCKLG
+3141 IVCTAKAAKNCKLG
-3155 SWTGSFK
+3155 YWSGSFK
-3162 STKTSVKVAANKNMK
+3162 STKTSVRVAANNNMT
-3177 INARFVAKI
+3177 INAKFVAQI
-3186 PAQNTAGINK
+3186 PARDTAGINK
-3196 NIHAVV
+3196 NIQTAIT
-3202 SGNKVTVVWGKVNKA
+3202 NKSLTIKWGKVAGA
-3217 DGYDI
+3217 DGYDVFM
-3222 YAQKCYV
+3222 QNCSKKMDTKNPV
-3229 KFDSKSLIKSVK
+3229 KTVR
-3241 GASATRVTISGI
+3241 GASSNKTTITKMHGTALSKCGI
-3253 NGKSLAKSDMIKL
+3253 VKIQ
-3266 RVKAYRLVN
+3266 VKAYKLVN
-3275 GKKKYIDN
+3275 GKKKYIDK
-3283 SVMLHIVT
+3283 SVLLHIVL
-3291 NSSKYTNIKKVLLP
+3291 NSEKRTNIKKVTLA
-3305 RKSYVLGV
+3305 KKVYTMSV
-3313 KQTIQLKP
+3313 KQAVTLKP
-3321 GFTKADASK
+3321 VFTPANASK
-3330 MVLDGTHGA
+3330 LLLGAEHGPRA
-3339 RYLYVCTNKNVAT
+3339 FYYSTNTNVAI
-3352 VDAKGRIK
+3352 VDANGVVK
-3360 AKAAGKCTVYV
+3360 AKASGKCTIYV
-3371 IAVNGTT
+3371 ISISGVSSP
-3378 QAVQIIVK
+3378 VQITVR

>member
-1 MGDSDAHTPLIYVSS
+1 
-16 AATQKFITDNERK
+16 
-29 GKFNM
+29 M

-162 LGKDNVKVEH
+162 LGEDNVKVEH

-222 DKVFSPAGWKS
+222 DKAFSPAGWKS

-248 VNIFKIAAD
+248 VSIFKIAAD
-257 GTRYSIATLTPTLNK
+257 GTRSSIATLTPTLNK
-272 NSTYSDGLLYF
+272 NSTYGDGLLYF

-331 VDVYYGKG
+331 VDVYYGKR

-360 SGTDGSWCDYGIGR
+360 SGAGGSWCDYGIGR

-494 YYDRL
+494 YYDSL

-1162 TLRLTDVS
+1162 ALRLTDVS

-1265 DSDEN
+1265 DSNEN
-1270 YYPCNVSVKK
+1270 YYPCSVSVKK

-1294 SDVGGTAYGVS
+1294 SDVGGAAYGVS

-1320 ASVNADDYA
+1320 TSVNADDYA

-1443 VQGDVEFVITGPESR
+1443 VQGDVEFVITGPESK

-1503 AIYTSFEGKT
+1503 SIYTSFEGKT

-1525 GDSVKISLERVS
+1525 GDSVKMSLEKVS

-1650 LGSYGVSGLLPG
+1650 LRSYGVSGLLPG
-1662 IYDIAVAYVKV
+1662 IYDIDVAYVKV

-1906 NFKISVAPV
+1906 NFKISVSPV

-1939 GTVTIE
+1939 GTVIIE

-1983 GTISADLRTMT
+1983 GTVSADLRTMT

-2021 DDAAGVVDAVA
+2021 DDAAGVVDAVV

-2111 NDTEMTVR
+2111 NDTEMTAR
-2119 SGDFDLANGGCI
+2119 SGDSDLANGGCI

-2208 YRKIA
+2208 YRKIS

-2383 AAAAEGYEV
+2383 ATAAEGYEV

-2425 DRPVYKITWS
+2425 DRPVYRITWS

-2443 AENVTADEV
+2443 AENVTSGETLYGESAD
-2452 LEGNSAQIRGD
+2452 IRGD
-2463 RELKFTA
+2463 RMLKFTA
-2470 DADQYMECTGFTVK
+2470 IPDLYMECTGYTVK
-2484 TAEGTKDYTA
+2484 TSDGEKQYSAS
-2494 EELGS
+2494 ELNGD
-2499 NVFVV
+2499 VLVI
-2504 DKVASDIDVVA
+2504 DKVSSDTDVTA
-2515 HFAKQELKSVIT
+2515 HFAKKELKAVIT
-2527 FEANDAALGAVTAVY
+2527 FAANDPDLGTVSAVY
-2542 GLDEKAEITSGD
+2542 GADKKAIVSGD
-2554 SQVSGGDAV
+2554 SQIAGGDV
-2563 FTAAPAD
+2563 IFTAAPAE
-2570 GQMIEGWYL
+2570 GQMIEGWYKN
-2579 DPECTQAIEGT
+2579 PECTEAIEGT
-2590 ELEQTTYEVK
+2590 NQEQPEYSAHAV
-2600 TIYTDVA
+2600 YADLA

-2615 PEYTVKVG
+2615 PEYTVKLG
-2623 TTGTGSAKITASSDG
+2623 INGTGTADIEAESEGVKLDIA
-2638 EELEIVSGEVK
+2638 SGEVK
-2649 LKRHKD
+2649 VKRHAD
-2655 LTITVA
+2655 LKVTVR
-2661 PKDEYNTVEH
+2661 PRDVYNTVEY
-2671 WTVDGADVDSDELT
+2671 WIVDGEEVDKTELT
-2685 YKLTDITKD
+2685 YQIDDLTEDRSV
-2694 AEIYAYIA
+2694 YAYVS
-2702 PSLLVNVIFKN
+2702 PSLLVDVIFK
-2713 EDEVKKYDNI
+2713 DSDPVKKYDKI
-2723 DISTGYVGED
+2723 DIRAGYVAED
-2733 GDISGLKPINAENN
+2733 GDESGLKVINAENN
-2747 LVRIGSGK
+2747 SVRVGSGK
-2755 DVRFAITPSDDYMIQ
+2755 DVSFEITPGDDYMIQ
-2770 AWTVKYIRGG
+2770 SWTVRYMRGDR
-2780 KVVKEES
+2780 VVKEES
-2787 GTDFGFTNEIL
+2787 GKDFGFTNKIL
-2798 LNDVTNSI
+2798 LKNVTNSI
-2806 EVSAELVDRVGYA
+2806 EVSAELVDRKGYY
-2819 IPVEG
+2819 IPAEG
-2824 NYDRDNNLIE
+2824 YYNQANELVTNSAE
-2834 TAGGEST
+2834 GEAGSEA
-2841 PETAYTIT
+2841 AYTVS
-2849 ELTKIPDNVVFKND
+2849 ELTKQPDNVVFRAD
-2863 NGVVLDNMV
+2863 DGSVIDNMV

-2877 ASVVITPAE
+2877 AGVTITPE
-2886 GWRIRDIIIDE
+2886 NGWRIRGITVSDAVSGQE
-2897 PENAENSEES
+2897 ENL
-2907 ENIMSV
+2907 MTV
-2913 QPVLAEDGTETGAY
+2913 TPVLAEDGTETGAY
-2927 LVSDVNVTKNMEF
+2927 RVVSENVTENMTF
-2940 KVDAVKLYSVTIADT
+2940 TVDAVRLYTVNIADT
-2955 EHGNIK
+2955 QHGKITVIK
-2961 VTKPDGTEVENG
+2961 EDGTEVSNG
-2973 EMIDE
+2973 QTVDE
-2978 KTVLTYTA
+2978 GTLLTYTA
-2986 TPDMYYDF
+2986 VPDKYYDF
-2994 DAWTEDAADQA
+2994 DTWTDDAADQT
-3005 ESTFEKALDGS
+3005 ESTFEQALDGN

-3027 AKVSIATVK
+3027 AKVNIASVK
-3036 NGTVTVTTA
+3036 NGKITVKTA
-3045 DGKKISNGQLVQ
+3045 DGKKIANGQLVQ
-3057 EGTDIICKAIP
+3057 EGTVIVCKAVP

-3077 GGDAKGKT
+3077 GGDAKGKK
-3085 GTTVKLTVT
+3085 GGTVKLTVT
-3094 KNMNISAAFKFRYVK
+3094 KNMKISAAFKYRYVK
-3109 VAIGKTEN
+3109 IAIGKTVN
-3117 GSITIRTAEG
+3117 GTISVKTADG
-3127 KTVKNGASVIEGTV
+3127 KTVKNGSAIKEGTV
-3141 LICTAKAANSCKLG
+3141 IVCTAKAAKNCKLG
-3155 SWTGSFK
+3155 YWSGSFK
-3162 STKTSVKVAANKNMK
+3162 STKTSVRVAANNNMT
-3177 INARFVAKI
+3177 INAKFVAQI
-3186 PAQNTAGINK
+3186 PARDTAGINK
-3196 NIHAVV
+3196 NIQTAIT
-3202 SGNKVTVVWGKVNKA
+3202 NKSLTIKWGKVAGA
-3217 DGYDI
+3217 DGYDVFM
-3222 YAQKCYV
+3222 QNCSKKMDTKNPV
-3229 KFDSKSLIKSVK
+3229 KTVR
-3241 GASATRVTISGI
+3241 GASSNKTTITKMHGTALSKCGI
-3253 NGKSLAKSDMIKL
+3253 VKIQ
-3266 RVKAYRLVN
+3266 VKAYKLVN
-3275 GKKKYIDN
+3275 GKKKYIDK
-3283 SVMLHIVT
+3283 SVLLHIVL
-3291 NSSKYTNIKKVLLP
+3291 NSEKRTNIKKVTLA
-3305 RKSYVLGV
+3305 KKVYTMSV
-3313 KQTIQLKP
+3313 KRAVTLKP
-3321 GFTKADASK
+3321 VFTPANASK
-3330 MVLDGTHGA
+3330 LLLGAEHGPRA
-3339 RYLYVCTNKNVAT
+3339 FYYSTNTNVAI
-3352 VDAKGRIK
+3352 VDANGVVK
-3360 AKAAGKCTVYV
+3360 AKASGKCTIYV
-3371 IAVNGTT
+3371 ISISGVSSP
-3378 QAVQIIVK
+3378 VQITVR

>member
-1 MGDSDAHTPLIYVSS
+1 
-16 AATQKFITDNERK
+16 
-29 GKFNM
+29 M

-162 LGKDNVKVEH
+162 LGEDNVKVEH

-222 DKVFSPAGWKS
+222 DKVFGPAGWKS

-360 SGTDGSWCDYGIGR
+360 SGAGGSWCDYGIGR

-393 AVAVSGSVLNYNM
+393 AVAVSGSVQNRNM

-429 EVSLGDTDGRK
+429 EVSLGDTDGKK

-479 VQREYEATQAAYRYV
+479 LQMEYEATQAAYRYV
-494 YYDRL
+494 YYDSL

-519 IVKYHEVKSNEY
+519 IVKYHEVKNKEY
-531 YRPVNAPMALAC
+531 YRPVNAPLALAC

-736 SKGSSNTVSANLSIS
+736 SKGSSNTVSTNLSIS

-880 KYAYQ
+880 KYTYQ

-906 ISVTDENEYSTEVFI
+906 ISVTDENEYSTEVFL

-948 GLGHTYVSSNGVTYS
+948 GLGYTRVSSNGVTYS

-1265 DSDEN
+1265 DSNEN
-1270 YYPCNVSVKK
+1270 YYPCSVSVKK

-1294 SDVGGTAYGVS
+1294 SDVGGAAYGVS

-1320 ASVNADDYA
+1320 TSVNADDYA

-1443 VQGDVEFVITGPESR
+1443 VQGDVEFVITGPESK

-1503 AIYTSFEGKT
+1503 SIYTSFEGKT

-1525 GDSVKISLERVS
+1525 GDSVKMSLEKVS

-1650 LGSYGVSGLLPG
+1650 LRSYGVSGLLPG
-1662 IYDIAVAYVKV
+1662 IYDIDVAYVKV

-1906 NFKISVAPV
+1906 NFKISVSPV

-1939 GTVTIE
+1939 GTVIIE

-1983 GTISADLRTMT
+1983 GTVSADLRTMT

-2021 DDAAGVVDAVA
+2021 DDAAGVVDAVV

-2111 NDTEMTVR
+2111 NDTEMTAR
-2119 SGDFDLANGGCI
+2119 SGDSDLANGGCI

-2198 FTGDVTVNAT
+2198 FTGDVTINAT
-2208 YRKIA
+2208 YRKIS

-2383 AAAAEGYEV
+2383 ATAAEGYEV

-2443 AENVTADEV
+2443 AENVTSGETLYGESAD
-2452 LEGNSAQIRGD
+2452 IRGD
-2463 RELKFTA
+2463 RMLKFTA
-2470 DADQYMECTGFTVK
+2470 IPDQYMECTGYTVK
-2484 TAEGTKDYTA
+2484 TSDGEKQYSAS
-2494 EELGS
+2494 ELNGD
-2499 NVFVV
+2499 VLVI
-2504 DKVASDIDVVA
+2504 DKVSSDTDVTA
-2515 HFAKQELKSVIT
+2515 HFSKKELKAVIT
-2527 FEANDAALGAVTAVY
+2527 FAANDPDLGTVSAVY
-2542 GLDEKAEITSGD
+2542 GTDKKAIVSGD
-2554 SQVSGGDAV
+2554 SQIAGGDV
-2563 FTAAPAD
+2563 IFTAAPAE
-2570 GQMIEGWYL
+2570 GQMIEGWYKN
-2579 DPECTQAIEGT
+2579 PECTEAIEET
-2590 ELEQTTYEVK
+2590 NQEQPEYSAHAV
-2600 TIYTDVA
+2600 YADLA

-2615 PEYTVKVG
+2615 PEYTVKLG
-2623 TTGTGSAKITASSDG
+2623 INGTGTADIEAESEGVKLDIA
-2638 EELEIVSGEVK
+2638 SGEVK
-2649 LKRHKD
+2649 VKRHAD
-2655 LTITVA
+2655 LKVTVR
-2661 PKDEYNTVEH
+2661 PRDVYNTVEY
-2671 WTVDGADVDSDELT
+2671 WIVDGEEVDKTELT
-2685 YKLTDITKD
+2685 YQIDDLTEDRSV
-2694 AEIYAYIA
+2694 YAYVS
-2702 PSLLVNVIFKN
+2702 PSLLVDVIFK
-2713 EDEVKKYDNI
+2713 DSDPVKKYDKI
-2723 DISTGYVGED
+2723 DIRAGYVAED
-2733 GDISGLKPINAENN
+2733 GDESGLKVINAENN
-2747 LVRIGSGK
+2747 SVRVGSGK
-2755 DVRFAITPSDDYMIQ
+2755 DVSFEITPGDDYMIQ
-2770 AWTVKYIRGG
+2770 SWTVRYMRGDRI
-2780 KVVKEES
+2780 VKEES
-2787 GTDFGFTNEIL
+2787 GKDFGFTNKIL
-2798 LNDVTNSI
+2798 LKNVTNSI
-2806 EVSAELVDRVGYA
+2806 EVSAELVDKKGYY
-2819 IPVEG
+2819 IPAEGYYNQANELVTNSVEG
-2824 NYDRDNNLIE
+2824 E
-2834 TAGGEST
+2834 AGSEA
-2841 PETAYTIT
+2841 AYTVS
-2849 ELTKIPDNVVFKND
+2849 ELTKQPDNVVFRAED
-2863 NGVVLDNMV
+2863 GSVIDNMV
-2872 RENGD
+2872 RANGD
-2877 ASVVITPAE
+2877 ASVTITPE
-2886 GWRIRDIIIDE
+2886 NGWRIRGITVSDAVSGQE
-2897 PENAENSEES
+2897 
-2907 ENIMSV
+2907 ENIMTV
-2913 QPVLAEDGTETGAY
+2913 TPVRTEDGTETGAY
-2927 LVSDVNVTKNMEF
+2927 RVVSENVTENMTF
-2940 KVDAVKLYSVTIADT
+2940 TVDAVRLYTVNIADT
-2955 EHGNIK
+2955 QHGKITVIK
-2961 VTKPDGTEVENG
+2961 EDGTEVSNG
-2973 EMIDE
+2973 QTMDE
-2978 KTVLTYTA
+2978 GTLLTYTA
-2986 TPDMYYDF
+2986 VPDKYYDF
-2994 DAWTEDAADQA
+2994 DTWTYDAADQT
-3005 ESTFEKALDGS
+3005 ESTFEQALDGN

-3027 AKVSIATVK
+3027 AKVNIASVK
-3036 NGTVTVTTA
+3036 NGKITVTTA
-3045 DGKKISNGQLVQ
+3045 DGKKIANGQLVQ
-3057 EGTDIICKAIP
+3057 EGTVIVCKAVP

-3077 GGDAKGKT
+3077 GGDAKGKK
-3085 GTTVKLTVT
+3085 GGTVKLTVT
-3094 KNMNISAAFKFRYVK
+3094 KNMKISAAFKYRYVK
-3109 VAIGKTEN
+3109 IAIGKTVN
-3117 GSITIRTAEG
+3117 GTISVKTADG
-3127 KTVKNGASVIEGTV
+3127 KTVKNGSAIKEGTV
-3141 LICTAKAANSCKLG
+3141 IVCTAKAAKNCKLG
-3155 SWTGSFK
+3155 YWSGSFK
-3162 STKTSVKVAANKNMK
+3162 STKTSVRVAANNNMT
-3177 INARFVAKI
+3177 INAKFVAQI
-3186 PAQNTAGINK
+3186 PARDTAGINK
-3196 NIHAVV
+3196 NIQTAIT
-3202 SGNKVTVVWGKVNKA
+3202 NKSLTIKWGKVAGAN
-3217 DGYDI
+3217 GYDVFM
-3222 YAQKCYV
+3222 QNCSKKMDTKNPV
-3229 KFDSKSLIKSVK
+3229 KTVR
-3241 GASATRVTISGI
+3241 GASSNKTTITKMHGTALSKCGI
-3253 NGKSLAKSDMIKL
+3253 VKIQ
-3266 RVKAYRLVN
+3266 VKAYKLVN
-3275 GKKKYIDN
+3275 GKKKYIDK
-3283 SVMLHIVT
+3283 SVLLHIVL
-3291 NSSKYTNIKKVLLP
+3291 NSEKRTNIKKVTLA
-3305 RKSYVLGV
+3305 KKAYTMSV
-3313 KQTIQLKP
+3313 KRAVTLKP
-3321 GFTKADASK
+3321 VFTPANASK
-3330 MVLDGTHGA
+3330 LLLGAEHGPRA
-3339 RYLYVCTNKNVAT
+3339 FYYSTNTNVAI
-3352 VDAKGRIK
+3352 VDANGVVK
-3360 AKAAGKCTVYV
+3360 AKASGKCTIYV
-3371 IAVNGTT
+3371 ISISGVSSP
-3378 QAVQIIVK
+3378 VQITVR

>member
-1 MGDSDAHTPLIYVSS
+1 
-16 AATQKFITDNERK
+16 
-29 GKFNM
+29 M

-147 NSSLGNLYGAYGFYD
+147 NSSLGNQYGAYGFYD

-248 VNIFKIAAD
+248 VSIFKIAAD
-257 GTRYSIATLTPTLNK
+257 GTRSSIATLTPTLNK
-272 NSTYSDGLLYF
+272 NSTYGDGLLYF

-494 YYDRL
+494 YYDSL

-880 KYAYQ
+880 KYTYQ

-906 ISVTDENEYSTEVFI
+906 ISVTDENEYSTEVFL

-948 GLGHTYVSSNGVTYS
+948 GLGYTRVSSNGVTYS

-1209 HNDTENKDL
+1209 HNDTQNKDL

-1247 SGVREYI
+1247 SGVMEYI

-1270 YYPCNVSVKK
+1270 YYPCSVSVKK

-1320 ASVNADDYA
+1320 ISVNAADYA

-1377 DSESGSFTM
+1377 GSESGSFTM

-1443 VQGDVEFVITGPESR
+1443 VQGDVEFVITGPESK

-1525 GDSVKISLERVS
+1525 GDSVKMYLERVS

-1565 EDTDKYELANGVFIP
+1565 EDTDKYELANGVFMP

-1650 LGSYGVSGLLPG
+1650 LGSVGVSGLLPG
-1662 IYDIAVAYVKV
+1662 IYDIDVAYVKV

-1680 MNELEKNYIINL
+1680 MNELEENYIINL

-1787 MDKLKANMNV
+1787 MAKLKANMNV

-1906 NFKISVAPV
+1906 NFKISVSPV

-1971 LDGWSAADGQEL
+1971 LDGWLAADGQEL

-2032 AGGTDALV
+2032 NGSADALA

-2079 AGAQRYE
+2079 ADAQRYE

-2111 NDTEMTVR
+2111 NDTEMTAK
-2119 SGDFDLANGGCI
+2119 SGDSDLANGGCI

-2140 FTFAVKRNYEI
+2140 FTFAAKRNYEI

-2164 SLAENSGEG
+2164 SLAEDSGEG

-2208 YRKIA
+2208 YKKIT

-2225 EKASAGEASGKTHG
+2225 EKASAGETSGKTHG

-2314 KKVNDTLKITVD
+2314 KKVNDTLKITVA

-2470 DADQYMECTGFTVK
+2470 IPDLYMECTGYTVK

-3094 KNMNISAAFKFRYVK
+3094 KNMNIRAAFKFRYVK

-3117 GSITIRTAEG
+3117 GSITIKTAEG

-3141 LICTAKAANSCKLG
+3141 LICTAKAANNCKLG

-3222 YAQKCYV
+3222 YAQECYV
-3229 KFDSKSLIKSVK
+3229 NFNSKSLIKSVK
-3241 GASATRVTISGI
+3241 GASATRVTISSI
-3253 NGKSLAKSDMIKL
+3253 NGKSLAKLDTIKL
-3266 RVKAYRLVN
+3266 RVKAYKLVN

-3305 RKSYVLGV
+3305 QKSYVLGV
-3313 KQTIQLKP
+3313 KQTIKLKP
-3321 GFTKADASK
+3321 GYTKADASK
-3330 MVLDGTHGA
+3330 KVLDGTHGA
-3339 RYLYVCTNKNVAT
+3339 RYLYACTNKNVAT

>member
-1 MGDSDAHTPLIYVSS
+1 
-16 AATQKFITDNERK
+16 
-29 GKFNM
+29 M

-162 LGKDNVKVEH
+162 LGEDNVKVEH

-429 EVSLGDTDGRK
+429 EVSLGDTDGGK

-494 YYDRL
+494 YYDSL

-531 YRPVNAPMALAC
+531 YRPVNAPLALAC

-1023 NSVSLEWSP
+1023 KSVSLEWSP

-1270 YYPCNVSVKK
+1270 YYPCSVSVKK

-1294 SDVGGTAYGVS
+1294 SDVGGAAYGVS

-1320 ASVNADDYA
+1320 TSVNADDYA

-1355 KNFYLL
+1355 KSFYLL

-1428 KITLSCQPKSLSGED
+1428 KITLSCQPKSLSGEN
-1443 VQGDVEFVITGPESR
+1443 VQGDVEFVITGPESK

-1525 GDSVKISLERVS
+1525 GDSVKMSLERVS

-1650 LGSYGVSGLLPG
+1650 LGSDGVSGLLPG
-1662 IYDIAVAYVKV
+1662 IYDIDVAYVKV

-1939 GTVTIE
+1939 GTVIIE

-1983 GTISADLRTMT
+1983 GTVSADLRTMT

-2032 AGGTDALV
+2032 AGSADALV

-2079 AGAQRYE
+2079 ADAQRYE

-2111 NDTEMTVR
+2111 NDTEMTAK
-2119 SGDFDLANGGCI
+2119 SGDSDLANGGCI

-2198 FTGDVTVNAT
+2198 FTGDVTVNVT
-2208 YRKIA
+2208 YRKIT

-2383 AAAAEGYEV
+2383 ATAAEGYEV

-2406 KIFAYK
+2406 ETFAYK

-2443 AENVTADEV
+2443 AENVTSGETLDGESAD
-2452 LEGNSAQIRGD
+2452 IRGD
-2463 RELKFTA
+2463 RMLKFTA
-2470 DADQYMECTGFTVK
+2470 IPDQYMECTGFTVK

-2849 ELTKIPDNVVFKND
+2849 DLTKIPDNVVFKND

-3117 GSITIRTAEG
+3117 GSITIKTAEG

-3141 LICTAKAANSCKLG
+3141 LICTAKAAKNCKLG

-3202 SGNKVTVVWGKVNKA
+3202 SGNKVTVVWGKVNRA

-3229 KFDSKSLIKSVK
+3229 NFDSKSLIKSVK

-3253 NGKSLAKSDMIKL
+3253 NGKSLAKLDMIKL
-3266 RVKAYRLVN
+3266 RVKAYKLVN

-3339 RYLYVCTNKNVAT
+3339 RYLYACTNKNVAT